1 MSNEFISSNLKLAIQ
16 FGEEIRLK
24 NNLNLIYPSH
34 ILLGIL
40 SNPECNAF
48 KIITNINI
56 DINKLFNEI
65 NDLKIEET
73 ISKNNINYK
82 INDTYTLHKS
92 TFNALLIANLQSKI
106 FFHDKIT
113 RTEHFLLALF
123 MQKQTPLYSILT
135 SNNINRNTIFDM
147 IQQNQTIKNDI
158 FGEEEFDDNIE
169 NNPPT
174 NSNSSSTPAKQVDN
188 SKNSSATPT
197 IYNFSKDLTMAAY
210 NGELD
215 PVVGRENEIN
225 RLIQILSR
233 RKKNN
238 PVLIGEPGVG
248 KSTIVEGLAQLIV
261 DNKVTRLLSG
271 KRIVSLDI
279 TSLVAGTKYRG
290 QFEERLKSIID
301 ELENNPNIILF
312 IDEIHTIVGAGA
324 TTGSLDTANI
334 LKPALSKGRIQC
346 IGATTLNEYR
356 ESIEK
361 DGALERRFQKIIV
374 DPSSAEET
382 LQILNNI
389 KNRYEDHHNVIYT
402 PEAIEYC
409 VSLSQRYI
417 TDRNFPDKAIDVL
430 DEVGSRTHIRN
441 FNTPQYIV
449 DIENRIKESEDI
461 KKDAIIRQDFELAS
475 KMRDLVCT
483 LNQQLASEKEKWVEN
498 ESVNRTQITIDDIR
512 ETISQIT
519 GVPVQRLAENENERL
534 LKMSDEIKKH
544 IIGQDDAIDKITR
557 AIRRSRVGLKE
568 PNRPIGSFIFVGP
581 TGVGKTLLA
590 KKLAENM
597 FGTADALIRIDMS
610 EFMEKFSVSRLVG
623 APPGYVGYEQGG
635 QLTEKV
641 RRKPYSIIL
650 FDEIEK
656 ANSDVF
662 NILLQV
668 LDEGF
673 ITDSI
678 GRKIDFKNTVIIMT
692 SNAGTRQLKD
702 FGKGIGFKT
711 GDTSDN
717 SKYAQSITQKAL
729 EKIFAPEFLNRI
741 DEIIQFNSLQ
751 KEDINKIILLE
762 LNKLHKRCNTIGYT
776 LVISNEAI
784 DYLASK
790 GYNQQY
796 GARPL
801 QRTIQTEVE
810 DLIVEQLLDKK
821 SFSNNTIEIYFDEKS
836 NSLKIK

>member
-1 MSNEFISSNLKLAIQ
+1 MKNEFLSSNLYLAIQ
-16 FGEEIRLK
+16 LGNDIRIKKELSA
-24 NNLNLIYPSH
+24 IYPNH
-34 ILLGIL
+34 ILQGIL
-40 SNPECNAF
+40 SNPKCTAY
-48 KIITNINI
+48 KILTNTGIDIPKIKTELDSLSITEHHTNNNTYNI
-56 DINKLFNEI
+56 DNRFI
-65 NDLKIEET
+65 
-73 ISKNNINYK
+73 
-82 INDTYTLHKS
+82 LHKTS
-92 TFNALLIANLQSKI
+92 FNALLLANLTGKI
-106 FFHDKIT
+106 NFEDNYT
-113 RTEHFLLALF
+113 RTEYFLLALL
-123 MQKQTPLYSILT
+123 MQKQSDIIRIFN
-135 SNNINRNTIFDM
+135 SHQINSHKIIAM
-147 IQQNQTIKNDI
+147 IKENQKIKNDI
-158 FGEEEFDDNIE
+158 YKDEEEFDDNIE
-169 NNPPT
+169 NTPPKFS
-174 NSNSSSTPAKQVDN
+174 NSSQNKSNDNTINSSSTP
-188 SKNSSATPT
+188 T
-197 IYNFSKDLTMAAY
+197 IDNFSRDLTLAAY

-215 PVVGRENEIN
+215 LVVGREREIE
-225 RLIQILSR
+225 RVIQILSR

-261 DNKVTRLLSG
+261 NNKVTRLLCG

-279 TSLVAGTKYRG
+279 ASLVAGTKYRG

-301 ELENNPNIILF
+301 ELEKNPNIILF

-334 LKPALSKGRIQC
+334 LKPALSKGKIQC

-374 DPSSAEET
+374 EPSTAEET
-382 LQILNNI
+382 LQILRNI
-389 KNRYEDHHNVIYT
+389 KNRYEDHHNVKYSD
-402 PEAIEYC
+402 EALEYC

-430 DEVGSRTHIRN
+430 DEVGSRTHIRHY
-441 FNTPQYIV
+441 NTPQEIL
-449 DIENRIKESEDI
+449 DLEKRISSTEDI
-461 KKDAIIRQDFELAS
+461 KKDAIVRQDFELAT
-475 KMRDLVCT
+475 KMRDLAT
-483 LNQQLASEKEKWVEN
+483 NLNQQLIEEKEKWLAI
-498 ESVNRTQITIDDIR
+498 ESEHKIEITVDNIR

-534 LKMSDEIKKH
+534 LRMSDDIKRY
-544 IIGQDDAIDKITR
+544 IIGQDEAIDKITR

-597 FGTADALIRIDMS
+597 FGSADSVIRIDMS

-662 NILLQV
+662 NVLLQV

-673 ITDSI
+673 ITDSL

-702 FGKGIGFKT
+702 FGKGIGFNT
-711 GDTSDN
+711 EENDN
-717 SKYAQSITQKAL
+717 KQYAHTITQKAL

-741 DEIIQFNSLQ
+741 DEIIQFNPL
-751 KEDINKIILLE
+751 KKADINKIILLE
-762 LNKLHKRCNTIGYT
+762 LNKLSNRCKEIGYT
-776 LVISNEAI
+776 ISLTEKAI
-784 DYLASK
+784 DYLADK

-801 QRTIQTEVE
+801 QRTIQNEVE
-810 DLIVEQLLDKK
+810 DLIVEQLLDKR
-821 SFSNNTIEIYFDEKS
+821 SFENNVIEIDFDENNKK
-836 NSLKIK
+836 LIIK

>member
-1 MSNEFISSNLKLAIQ
+1 MKNEFLSSNLYLAIQ
-16 FGEEIRLK
+16 LGNDIRIKKELSA
-24 NNLNLIYPSH
+24 IYPNH
-34 ILLGIL
+34 ILQGIL
-40 SNPECNAF
+40 SNPKCTAY
-48 KIITNINI
+48 KILTNTGIDIPKIKTELDSLSITEHHTNNNTYNI
-56 DINKLFNEI
+56 DNRFI
-65 NDLKIEET
+65 
-73 ISKNNINYK
+73 
-82 INDTYTLHKS
+82 LHKTS
-92 TFNALLIANLQSKI
+92 FNALLLANLTGKI
-106 FFHDKIT
+106 NFEDNYT
-113 RTEHFLLALF
+113 RTEYFLLALL
-123 MQKQTPLYSILT
+123 MQKQSDIIRIFN
-135 SNNINRNTIFDM
+135 SHQINSHKIIAM
-147 IQQNQTIKNDI
+147 IKENQKIKNDI
-158 FGEEEFDDNIE
+158 YKDEEEFDDNIE
-169 NNPPT
+169 NTPPKFS
-174 NSNSSSTPAKQVDN
+174 NSSQNKSNDNTINSSSTP
-188 SKNSSATPT
+188 T
-197 IYNFSKDLTMAAY
+197 IDNFSRDLTLAAY

-215 PVVGRENEIN
+215 LVVGREREIE
-225 RLIQILSR
+225 RVIQILSR

-261 DNKVTRLLSG
+261 NNKVTRLLCG

-279 TSLVAGTKYRG
+279 ASLVAGTKYRG

-301 ELENNPNIILF
+301 ELEKNPNIILF

-334 LKPALSKGRIQC
+334 LKPALSKGKIQC

-374 DPSSAEET
+374 EPSTAEET
-382 LQILNNI
+382 LQILRNI
-389 KNRYEDHHNVIYT
+389 KNRYEDHHNVKYSD
-402 PEAIEYC
+402 EALEYC

-430 DEVGSRTHIRN
+430 DEVGSRTHIRHY
-441 FNTPQYIV
+441 NTPQEIL
-449 DIENRIKESEDI
+449 DLEKRISSTEDI
-461 KKDAIIRQDFELAS
+461 KKDAIVRQDFELAT
-475 KMRDLVCT
+475 KMRDLAT
-483 LNQQLASEKEKWVEN
+483 NLNQQLIEEKEKWLAI
-498 ESVNRTQITIDDIR
+498 ESEHKIEITVDNIR

-534 LKMSDEIKKH
+534 LRMSDDIKRY
-544 IIGQDDAIDKITR
+544 IIGQDEAIDKITR

-597 FGTADALIRIDMS
+597 FGSADSLIRIDMS

-662 NILLQV
+662 NVLLQV

-673 ITDSI
+673 ITDSL

-702 FGKGIGFKT
+702 FGKGIGFNT
-711 GDTSDN
+711 EENDN
-717 SKYAQSITQKAL
+717 KQYAHTITQKAL

-741 DEIIQFNSLQ
+741 DEIIQFNPL
-751 KEDINKIILLE
+751 KKTDINKIILLE
-762 LNKLHKRCNTIGYT
+762 LNKLSNRCKEIGYT
-776 LVISNEAI
+776 ISLTEKAI
-784 DYLASK
+784 DYLADK

-801 QRTIQTEVE
+801 QRTIQNEVE
-810 DLIVEQLLDKK
+810 DLIVEQLLDKR
-821 SFSNNTIEIYFDEKS
+821 SFENNVIEIDFDENNK
-836 NSLKIK
+836 NLIIK

>member
-1 MSNEFISSNLKLAIQ
+1 MKNEFLSSNLYLAIQ
-16 FGEEIRLK
+16 LGNDIRIKKELSA
-24 NNLNLIYPSH
+24 IYPNH
-34 ILLGIL
+34 ILQGIL
-40 SNPECNAF
+40 SNPKCTAY
-48 KIITNINI
+48 KILTNTGIDIPKIKTELDSLSITEHHTNNNTYNI
-56 DINKLFNEI
+56 DNRFI
-65 NDLKIEET
+65 
-73 ISKNNINYK
+73 
-82 INDTYTLHKS
+82 LHKTS
-92 TFNALLIANLQSKI
+92 FNALLLANLTGKI
-106 FFHDKIT
+106 NFEDNYT
-113 RTEHFLLALF
+113 RTEYFLLALL
-123 MQKQTPLYSILT
+123 MQKQSDIIRIFN
-135 SNNINRNTIFDM
+135 SHQINSHKIIAM
-147 IQQNQTIKNDI
+147 IKENQKIKNDI
-158 FGEEEFDDNIE
+158 YKDEEEFDDNIE
-169 NNPPT
+169 NTPPKFS
-174 NSNSSSTPAKQVDN
+174 NSSQNKSNDNTINSSSTP
-188 SKNSSATPT
+188 T
-197 IYNFSKDLTMAAY
+197 IDNFSRDLTLAAY

-215 PVVGRENEIN
+215 LVVGREREIE
-225 RLIQILSR
+225 RVIQILSR

-261 DNKVTRLLSG
+261 NNKVTRLLCG

-279 TSLVAGTKYRG
+279 ASLVAGTKYRG

-301 ELENNPNIILF
+301 ELEKNPNIILF

-334 LKPALSKGRIQC
+334 LKPALSKGKIQC

-374 DPSSAEET
+374 EPSTAEET
-382 LQILNNI
+382 LQILRNI
-389 KNRYEDHHNVIYT
+389 KNRYEDHHNVKYSD
-402 PEAIEYC
+402 EALEYC

-430 DEVGSRTHIRN
+430 DEVGSRTHIRHY
-441 FNTPQYIV
+441 NTPQEIL
-449 DIENRIKESEDI
+449 DLEKRISTTEDI
-461 KKDAIIRQDFELAS
+461 KKDAIVRQDFELAT
-475 KMRDLVCT
+475 KMRDLAT
-483 LNQQLASEKEKWVEN
+483 NLNQQLIEEKEKWLAIESEHKVE
-498 ESVNRTQITIDDIR
+498 ITVDNIR

-534 LKMSDEIKKH
+534 LRMSDDIKRY
-544 IIGQDDAIDKITR
+544 IIGQDEAIDKITR

-597 FGTADALIRIDMS
+597 FGSADSLIRIDMS

-662 NILLQV
+662 NVLLQV

-673 ITDSI
+673 ITDSL

-702 FGKGIGFKT
+702 FGKGIGFNT
-711 GDTSDN
+711 EENDN
-717 SKYAQSITQKAL
+717 KQYAHTITQKAL

-741 DEIIQFNSLQ
+741 DEIIQFNPL
-751 KEDINKIILLE
+751 KKADINKIILLE
-762 LNKLHKRCNTIGYT
+762 LNKLSNRCKEIGYT
-776 LVISNEAI
+776 ISLTEKAI
-784 DYLASK
+784 DYLADK

-801 QRTIQTEVE
+801 QRTIQNEVE
-810 DLIVEQLLDKK
+810 DLIVEQLLDKR
-821 SFSNNTIEIYFDEKS
+821 SFENNVIEIDFDENNKK
-836 NSLKIK
+836 LIIK

>member
-1 MSNEFISSNLKLAIQ
+1 MKNEFLSSNLYLAIQ
-16 FGEEIRLK
+16 LGNDIRIKKELSA
-24 NNLNLIYPSH
+24 IYPNH
-34 ILLGIL
+34 ILQGIL
-40 SNPECNAF
+40 SNPKCTAY
-48 KIITNINI
+48 KILTDTGIDIPKIKTELDSLSITEHHTNNNTYNI
-56 DINKLFNEI
+56 DNRFI
-65 NDLKIEET
+65 
-73 ISKNNINYK
+73 
-82 INDTYTLHKS
+82 LHKTS
-92 TFNALLIANLQSKI
+92 FNALLLANLTGKI
-106 FFHDKIT
+106 NFEDNYT
-113 RTEHFLLALF
+113 RTEYFLLALL
-123 MQKQTPLYSILT
+123 MQKQSDIIRIFN
-135 SNNINRNTIFDM
+135 SHQINSHKIIAM
-147 IQQNQTIKNDI
+147 IKENQKIKNDI
-158 FGEEEFDDNIE
+158 YKDEEEFDDNIE
-169 NNPPT
+169 NTPPKFS
-174 NSNSSSTPAKQVDN
+174 NSSQNKSNDNTINSSSTP
-188 SKNSSATPT
+188 T
-197 IYNFSKDLTMAAY
+197 IDNFSRDLTLAAY

-215 PVVGRENEIN
+215 LVVGREREIE
-225 RLIQILSR
+225 RVIQILSR

-261 DNKVTRLLSG
+261 NNKVTRLLCG

-279 TSLVAGTKYRG
+279 ASLVAGTKYRG

-301 ELENNPNIILF
+301 ELEKNPNIILF

-334 LKPALSKGRIQC
+334 LKPALSKGKIQC

-374 DPSSAEET
+374 EPSTAEET
-382 LQILNNI
+382 LQILRNI
-389 KNRYEDHHNVIYT
+389 KNRYEDHHNVKYSD
-402 PEAIEYC
+402 EALEYC

-430 DEVGSRTHIRN
+430 DEVGSRTHIRHY
-441 FNTPQYIV
+441 NTPQEIL
-449 DIENRIKESEDI
+449 DLEKRISTTEDI
-461 KKDAIIRQDFELAS
+461 KKDAIVRQDFELAT
-475 KMRDLVCT
+475 KMRDLAT
-483 LNQQLASEKEKWVEN
+483 NLNQQLIEEKEKWLAI
-498 ESVNRTQITIDDIR
+498 ESEHKIEITVDNIR

-534 LKMSDEIKKH
+534 LRMSDDIKRY
-544 IIGQDDAIDKITR
+544 IIGQDEAIDKITR
-557 AIRRSRVGLKE
+557 AIRRSRVGLKD

-597 FGTADALIRIDMS
+597 FGSADSLIRIDMS

-662 NILLQV
+662 NVLLQV

-673 ITDSI
+673 ITDSL

-702 FGKGIGFKT
+702 FGKGIGFNT
-711 GDTSDN
+711 EENDN
-717 SKYAQSITQKAL
+717 KQYAHTITQKAL

-741 DEIIQFNSLQ
+741 DEIIQFNPL
-751 KEDINKIILLE
+751 KKADINKIILLE
-762 LNKLHKRCNTIGYT
+762 LNKLSNRCKEIGYT
-776 LVISNEAI
+776 ISLTEKAI
-784 DYLASK
+784 DYLADK

-801 QRTIQTEVE
+801 QRTIQNEVE
-810 DLIVEQLLDKK
+810 DLIVEQLLDKR
-821 SFSNNTIEIYFDEKS
+821 SFENNVIEIDFDENNKK
-836 NSLKIK
+836 LIIK

>member
-1 MSNEFISSNLKLAIQ
+1 MKNEFLSSNLYLAIQ
-16 FGEEIRLK
+16 LGNDIRIKKELSA
-24 NNLNLIYPSH
+24 IYPNH
-34 ILLGIL
+34 ILQGIL
-40 SNPECNAF
+40 SNPKCTAYKILTNTGIDIP
-48 KIITNINI
+48 KIITEIDSLSITEHHTNNNTYNI
-56 DINKLFNEI
+56 DNRFI
-65 NDLKIEET
+65 
-73 ISKNNINYK
+73 
-82 INDTYTLHKS
+82 LHKTS
-92 TFNALLIANLQSKI
+92 FNALLLANLTGKI
-106 FFHDKIT
+106 NFEDNYT
-113 RTEHFLLALF
+113 RTEYFLLALL
-123 MQKQTPLYSILT
+123 MQKQSDIIRIFN
-135 SNNINRNTIFDM
+135 SHQINSHKIIAM
-147 IQQNQTIKNDI
+147 IKENQKIKNDI
-158 FGEEEFDDNIE
+158 YKDEEEFDDNIE
-169 NNPPT
+169 NTPPKFS
-174 NSNSSSTPAKQVDN
+174 NSSQNKSNDNTINSSSTP
-188 SKNSSATPT
+188 T
-197 IYNFSKDLTMAAY
+197 IDNFSRDLTLAAY

-215 PVVGRENEIN
+215 LVVGREREIE
-225 RLIQILSR
+225 RVIQILSR

-261 DNKVTRLLSG
+261 NNKVTRLLCG

-279 TSLVAGTKYRG
+279 ASLVAGTKYRG

-301 ELENNPNIILF
+301 ELEKNPNIILF

-334 LKPALSKGRIQC
+334 LKPALSKGKIQC

-374 DPSSAEET
+374 EPSTAEET
-382 LQILNNI
+382 LQILRNI
-389 KNRYEDHHNVIYT
+389 KNRYEDHHNVKYSD
-402 PEAIEYC
+402 EALEYC

-430 DEVGSRTHIRN
+430 DEVGSRTHIRHY
-441 FNTPQYIV
+441 NTPQEIL
-449 DIENRIKESEDI
+449 DLEKRISSTEDI
-461 KKDAIIRQDFELAS
+461 KKDAIVRQDFELAT
-475 KMRDLVCT
+475 KMRDLAT
-483 LNQQLASEKEKWVEN
+483 NLNQQLIEEKEKWLAI
-498 ESVNRTQITIDDIR
+498 ESEHKIEITVDNIR

-534 LKMSDEIKKH
+534 LRMSDDIKRY
-544 IIGQDDAIDKITR
+544 IIGQDEAIDKITR

-597 FGTADALIRIDMS
+597 FGSADSVIRIDMS

-662 NILLQV
+662 NVLLQV

-673 ITDSI
+673 ITDSL

-702 FGKGIGFKT
+702 FGKGIGFNT
-711 GDTSDN
+711 EENDN
-717 SKYAQSITQKAL
+717 KQYAHTITQKAL

-741 DEIIQFNSLQ
+741 DEIIQFNPL
-751 KEDINKIILLE
+751 KKADINKIILLE
-762 LNKLHKRCNTIGYT
+762 LNKLSNRCKEIGYT
-776 LVISNEAI
+776 ISLTEKAI
-784 DYLASK
+784 DYLADK

-801 QRTIQTEVE
+801 QRTIQNEVE
-810 DLIVEQLLDKK
+810 DLIVEQLLDKR
-821 SFSNNTIEIYFDEKS
+821 SFENNVIEIDFDENNKK
-836 NSLKIK
+836 LIIK

>member
-1 MSNEFISSNLKLAIQ
+1 MKNEFLSSNLYLAIQ
-16 FGEEIRLK
+16 LGNDIRIKKELSA
-24 NNLNLIYPSH
+24 IYPNH
-34 ILLGIL
+34 ILQGIL
-40 SNPECNAF
+40 SNPKCTAYKILTNTGIDIP
-48 KIITNINI
+48 KIITEIDSLSITEHHTNNNTYNI
-56 DINKLFNEI
+56 DNRFI
-65 NDLKIEET
+65 
-73 ISKNNINYK
+73 
-82 INDTYTLHKS
+82 LHKTS
-92 TFNALLIANLQSKI
+92 FNALLLANLTGKI
-106 FFHDKIT
+106 NFEDNYT
-113 RTEHFLLALF
+113 RTEYFLLALL
-123 MQKQTPLYSILT
+123 MQKQSDIIRIFN
-135 SNNINRNTIFDM
+135 SHQINSHKIIAM
-147 IQQNQTIKNDI
+147 IKENQKIKNDI
-158 FGEEEFDDNIE
+158 YKDEEEFDDNIE
-169 NNPPT
+169 NTPPKFS
-174 NSNSSSTPAKQVDN
+174 NSSQNKNNDNTINSSSTP
-188 SKNSSATPT
+188 T
-197 IYNFSKDLTMAAY
+197 IDNFSRDLTLAAY

-215 PVVGRENEIN
+215 LVVGREREIE
-225 RLIQILSR
+225 RVIQILSR

-261 DNKVTRLLSG
+261 NNKVTRLLCG

-279 TSLVAGTKYRG
+279 ASLVAGTKYRG

-301 ELENNPNIILF
+301 ELEKNPNIILF

-334 LKPALSKGRIQC
+334 LKPALSKGKIQC

-374 DPSSAEET
+374 EPSTAEET
-382 LQILNNI
+382 LQILRNI
-389 KNRYEDHHNVIYT
+389 KNRYEDHHNVKYSD
-402 PEAIEYC
+402 EALEYC

-430 DEVGSRTHIRN
+430 DEVGSRTHIRHY
-441 FNTPQYIV
+441 NTPQEIL
-449 DIENRIKESEDI
+449 DLEKRISTTEDI
-461 KKDAIIRQDFELAS
+461 KKDAIVRQDFELAT
-475 KMRDLVCT
+475 KMRDLAT
-483 LNQQLASEKEKWVEN
+483 NLNQQLIEEKEKWLAI
-498 ESVNRTQITIDDIR
+498 ESEHKIEITVDNIR

-534 LKMSDEIKKH
+534 LRMSDDIKKY
-544 IIGQDDAIDKITR
+544 IIGQDEAIDKITR

-597 FGTADALIRIDMS
+597 FGSADSLIRIDMS

-662 NILLQV
+662 NVLLQV

-673 ITDSI
+673 ITDSL

-702 FGKGIGFKT
+702 FGKGIGFNT
-711 GDTSDN
+711 EENDN
-717 SKYAQSITQKAL
+717 KQYAHTITQKAL

-741 DEIIQFNSLQ
+741 DEIIQFNPL
-751 KEDINKIILLE
+751 KKADINKIILLE
-762 LNKLHKRCNTIGYT
+762 LNKLSNRCKEIGYT
-776 LVISNEAI
+776 ISLTEKAI
-784 DYLASK
+784 DYLADK

-801 QRTIQTEVE
+801 QRTIQNEVE
-810 DLIVEQLLDKK
+810 DLIVEQLLDKR
-821 SFSNNTIEIYFDEKS
+821 SFENNVIEIDFDENNK
-836 NSLKIK
+836 NLIIK

>member
-1 MSNEFISSNLKLAIQ
+1 MK
-16 FGEEIRLK
+16 
-24 NNLNLIYPSH
+24 Y
-34 ILLGIL
+34 
-40 SNPECNAF
+40 
-48 KIITNINI
+48 ITG
-56 DINKLFNEI
+56 
-65 NDLKIEET
+65 
-73 ISKNNINYK
+73 K
-82 INDTYTLHKS
+82 INFEDNY
-92 TFNALLIANLQSKI
+92 
-106 FFHDKIT
+106 T
-113 RTEHFLLALF
+113 RTEYFLLALL
-123 MQKQTPLYSILT
+123 MQKQSDIIRIFN
-135 SNNINRNTIFDM
+135 SHQINSHKIIAM
-147 IQQNQTIKNDI
+147 IKENQKIKNDI
-158 FGEEEFDDNIE
+158 YKDEEEFDDNIE
-169 NNPPT
+169 NTPPKFS
-174 NSNSSSTPAKQVDN
+174 NSSQNKSNDNTINSSSTP
-188 SKNSSATPT
+188 T
-197 IYNFSKDLTMAAY
+197 IDNFSRDLTLAAY

-215 PVVGRENEIN
+215 LVVGREREIE
-225 RLIQILSR
+225 RVIQILSR

-261 DNKVTRLLSG
+261 NNKVTRLLCG

-279 TSLVAGTKYRG
+279 ASLVAGTKYRG

-301 ELENNPNIILF
+301 ELEKNPNIILF

-334 LKPALSKGRIQC
+334 LKPALSKGKIQC

-374 DPSSAEET
+374 EPSTAEET
-382 LQILNNI
+382 LQILRNI
-389 KNRYEDHHNVIYT
+389 KNRYEDHHNVKYSD
-402 PEAIEYC
+402 EALEYC

-430 DEVGSRTHIRN
+430 DEVGSRTHIRHY
-441 FNTPQYIV
+441 NTPQEIL
-449 DIENRIKESEDI
+449 DLEKRISSTEDI
-461 KKDAIIRQDFELAS
+461 KKDAIVRQDFELAT
-475 KMRDLVCT
+475 KMRDLAT
-483 LNQQLASEKEKWVEN
+483 NLNQQLIEEKEKWLAI
-498 ESVNRTQITIDDIR
+498 ESEHKIEITVDNIR

-534 LKMSDEIKKH
+534 LRMSDDIKRY
-544 IIGQDDAIDKITR
+544 IIGQDEAIDKITR

-597 FGTADALIRIDMS
+597 FGSADSLIRIDMS

-662 NILLQV
+662 NVLLQV

-673 ITDSI
+673 ITDSL

-702 FGKGIGFKT
+702 FGKGIGFNT
-711 GDTSDN
+711 EENDN
-717 SKYAQSITQKAL
+717 KQYAHTITQKAL

-741 DEIIQFNSLQ
+741 DEIIQFNPL
-751 KEDINKIILLE
+751 KKADINKIILLE
-762 LNKLHKRCNTIGYT
+762 LNKLSNRCKEIGYT
-776 LVISNEAI
+776 ISLTEKAI
-784 DYLASK
+784 DYLADK

-801 QRTIQTEVE
+801 QRTIQNEVE
-810 DLIVEQLLDKK
+810 DLIVEQLLDKR
-821 SFSNNTIEIYFDEKS
+821 SFENNVIEIDFDENNK
-836 NSLKIK
+836 NLIIK

>member
-1 MSNEFISSNLKLAIQ
+1 MKNEFLSSNLYLAIQ
-16 FGEEIRLK
+16 LGNDIRIKKELSA
-24 NNLNLIYPSH
+24 IYPNH
-34 ILLGIL
+34 ILQGIL
-40 SNPECNAF
+40 SNPKCTAY
-48 KIITNINI
+48 KILTNTGIDIPKIKTELDSLSITEHHTNNNTYNI
-56 DINKLFNEI
+56 DNRFI
-65 NDLKIEET
+65 
-73 ISKNNINYK
+73 
-82 INDTYTLHKS
+82 LHKTS
-92 TFNALLIANLQSKI
+92 FNALLLANLTGKI
-106 FFHDKIT
+106 NFEDNYT
-113 RTEHFLLALF
+113 RTEYFLLALL
-123 MQKQTPLYSILT
+123 MQKQSDIIRIFN
-135 SNNINRNTIFDM
+135 SHQINSHKIIAM
-147 IQQNQTIKNDI
+147 IKENQKIKNDI
-158 FGEEEFDDNIE
+158 YKDEEEFDDNIE
-169 NNPPT
+169 NTPPKFS
-174 NSNSSSTPAKQVDN
+174 NSSQNKSNDNTINSSSTP
-188 SKNSSATPT
+188 T
-197 IYNFSKDLTMAAY
+197 IDNFSRDLTLAAY

-215 PVVGRENEIN
+215 LVVGREREIE
-225 RLIQILSR
+225 RVIQILSR

-261 DNKVTRLLSG
+261 NNKVTRLLCG

-279 TSLVAGTKYRG
+279 ASLVAGTKYRG

-301 ELENNPNIILF
+301 ELEKNPNIILF

-334 LKPALSKGRIQC
+334 LKPALSKGKIQC

-374 DPSSAEET
+374 EPSTAEET
-382 LQILNNI
+382 LQILRNI
-389 KNRYEDHHNVIYT
+389 KNRYEDHHNVKYSD
-402 PEAIEYC
+402 EALEYC

-430 DEVGSRTHIRN
+430 DEVGSRTHIRHY
-441 FNTPQYIV
+441 NTPQEIL
-449 DIENRIKESEDI
+449 DLEKRISSTEDI
-461 KKDAIIRQDFELAS
+461 KKDAIVRQDFELAT
-475 KMRDLVCT
+475 KMRDLAT
-483 LNQQLASEKEKWVEN
+483 NLNQQLIEEKEKWLAI
-498 ESVNRTQITIDDIR
+498 ESEHKIEITVDNIR

-534 LKMSDEIKKH
+534 LRMSDDIKRY
-544 IIGQDDAIDKITR
+544 IIGQDEAIDKITR

-597 FGTADALIRIDMS
+597 FGSADSLIRIDMS

-662 NILLQV
+662 NVLLQV

-673 ITDSI
+673 ITDSL

-702 FGKGIGFKT
+702 FGKGIGFNT
-711 GDTSDN
+711 EENDN
-717 SKYAQSITQKAL
+717 KQYAHTITQKAL

-741 DEIIQFNSLQ
+741 DEIIQFNPL
-751 KEDINKIILLE
+751 KKADINKIILLE
-762 LNKLHKRCNTIGYT
+762 LNKLSNRCKEIGYT
-776 LVISNEAI
+776 ISLTEKAI
-784 DYLASK
+784 DYLADK

-801 QRTIQTEVE
+801 QRTIQNEVE
-810 DLIVEQLLDKK
+810 DLIVEQLLDKR
-821 SFSNNTIEIYFDEKS
+821 SFENNVIEIDFDENNK
-836 NSLKIK
+836 NLIIK

>member
-1 MSNEFISSNLKLAIQ
+1 MKNEFLSSNLYLAIQ
-16 FGEEIRLK
+16 LGNDIRIKKELSA
-24 NNLNLIYPSH
+24 IYPNH
-34 ILLGIL
+34 ILQGIL
-40 SNPECNAF
+40 SNPKCTAYKILTNTGIDIP
-48 KIITNINI
+48 KIITEIDSLSITEHHTKNNTYNI
-56 DINKLFNEI
+56 DNRFI
-65 NDLKIEET
+65 
-73 ISKNNINYK
+73 
-82 INDTYTLHKS
+82 LHKTS
-92 TFNALLIANLQSKI
+92 FNALLLANLTGKI
-106 FFHDKIT
+106 NFEDNYT
-113 RTEHFLLALF
+113 RTEYFLLALL
-123 MQKQTPLYSILT
+123 MQKQSDIIRIFN
-135 SNNINRNTIFDM
+135 SHQINSHKIIAM
-147 IQQNQTIKNDI
+147 IKENQKIKNDI
-158 FGEEEFDDNIE
+158 YKDEEEFDDNIE
-169 NNPPT
+169 NTPPKFS
-174 NSNSSSTPAKQVDN
+174 NSSQNKSNDNTINSSSTP
-188 SKNSSATPT
+188 T
-197 IYNFSKDLTMAAY
+197 IDNFSRDLTLAAY

-215 PVVGRENEIN
+215 LVVGREREIE
-225 RLIQILSR
+225 RVIQILSR

-261 DNKVTRLLSG
+261 NNKVTRLLCG

-279 TSLVAGTKYRG
+279 ASLVAGTKYRG

-301 ELENNPNIILF
+301 ELEKNSNIILF

-334 LKPALSKGRIQC
+334 LKPALSKGKIQC

-374 DPSSAEET
+374 EPSTAEET
-382 LQILNNI
+382 LQILRNI
-389 KNRYEDHHNVIYT
+389 KNRYEDHHNVKYSD
-402 PEAIEYC
+402 EALEYC

-430 DEVGSRTHIRN
+430 DEVGSRTHIRHY
-441 FNTPQYIV
+441 NTPQEIL
-449 DIENRIKESEDI
+449 DLEKRISTTEDI
-461 KKDAIIRQDFELAS
+461 KKDAIVRQDFELAT
-475 KMRDLVCT
+475 KMRDLAT
-483 LNQQLASEKEKWVEN
+483 NLNQQLIEEKEKWLAI
-498 ESVNRTQITIDDIR
+498 ESEHKIEITVDNIR

-534 LKMSDEIKKH
+534 LRMSDDIKRY
-544 IIGQDDAIDKITR
+544 IIGQDEAIDKITR

-597 FGTADALIRIDMS
+597 FGSADSLIRIDMS

-662 NILLQV
+662 NVLLQV

-673 ITDSI
+673 ITDSL

-702 FGKGIGFKT
+702 FGKGIGFNT
-711 GDTSDN
+711 EENDN
-717 SKYAQSITQKAL
+717 KQYAHTITQKAL

-741 DEIIQFNSLQ
+741 DEIIQFNPL
-751 KEDINKIILLE
+751 KKADINKIILLE
-762 LNKLHKRCNTIGYT
+762 LNKLSNRCKEIGYT
-776 LVISNEAI
+776 ISLTEKAI
-784 DYLASK
+784 DYLADK

-801 QRTIQTEVE
+801 QRTIQNEVE
-810 DLIVEQLLDKK
+810 DLIVEQLLDKR
-821 SFSNNTIEIYFDEKS
+821 SFENNVIEIDFDENNK
-836 NSLKIK
+836 NLIIK

>member
-1 MSNEFISSNLKLAIQ
+1 MKNEFLSSNLYLAIQ
-16 FGEEIRLK
+16 LGNDIRIKKELSA
-24 NNLNLIYPSH
+24 IYPNH
-34 ILLGIL
+34 ILQGIL
-40 SNPECNAF
+40 SNPKCTAY
-48 KIITNINI
+48 KILTNTEIDIPKIKTELDSLSITEHHTNNNTYNI
-56 DINKLFNEI
+56 DNRFI
-65 NDLKIEET
+65 
-73 ISKNNINYK
+73 
-82 INDTYTLHKS
+82 LHKTS
-92 TFNALLIANLQSKI
+92 FNALLLANLTGKI
-106 FFHDKIT
+106 NFEDNYT
-113 RTEHFLLALF
+113 RTEYFLLALL
-123 MQKQTPLYSILT
+123 MQKQSDIIRIFN
-135 SNNINRNTIFDM
+135 SHQINSHKIIAM
-147 IQQNQTIKNDI
+147 IKENQKIKNDI
-158 FGEEEFDDNIE
+158 YKDEEEFDDNIE
-169 NNPPT
+169 NTPPKFS
-174 NSNSSSTPAKQVDN
+174 NSSQNKNNDNTINSSSTP
-188 SKNSSATPT
+188 T
-197 IYNFSKDLTMAAY
+197 IDNFSRDLTLAAY

-215 PVVGRENEIN
+215 LVVGRKREIE
-225 RLIQILSR
+225 RVIQILSR

-261 DNKVTRLLSG
+261 NNKVTRLLCG

-279 TSLVAGTKYRG
+279 ASLVAGTKYRG

-301 ELENNPNIILF
+301 ELEKNPNIILF

-334 LKPALSKGRIQC
+334 LKPALSKGKIQC

-374 DPSSAEET
+374 EPSTAEET
-382 LQILNNI
+382 LQILRNI
-389 KNRYEDHHNVIYT
+389 KNRYEDHHNVKYSD
-402 PEAIEYC
+402 EALEYC

-430 DEVGSRTHIRN
+430 DEVGSRTHIRHY
-441 FNTPQYIV
+441 NTPQEIL
-449 DIENRIKESEDI
+449 DLEKRISTTEDI
-461 KKDAIIRQDFELAS
+461 KKDAIVRQDFELAT
-475 KMRDLVCT
+475 KMRDLAT
-483 LNQQLASEKEKWVEN
+483 NLNQQLIEEKEKWLAI
-498 ESVNRTQITIDDIR
+498 ESEHKIEITVDNIR

-534 LKMSDEIKKH
+534 LRMSDDIKRY
-544 IIGQDDAIDKITR
+544 IIGQDEAIDKITR

-597 FGTADALIRIDMS
+597 FGSADSLIRIDMS

-662 NILLQV
+662 NVLLQV

-673 ITDSI
+673 ITDSL

-702 FGKGIGFKT
+702 FGKGIGFNT
-711 GDTSDN
+711 EENDN
-717 SKYAQSITQKAL
+717 KQYAHTITQKAL

-741 DEIIQFNSLQ
+741 DEIIQFNPL
-751 KEDINKIILLE
+751 KKADINKIILLE
-762 LNKLHKRCNTIGYT
+762 LNKLSNRCKEIGYT
-776 LVISNEAI
+776 ISLTEKAI
-784 DYLASK
+784 DYLADK

-801 QRTIQTEVE
+801 QRTIQNEVE
-810 DLIVEQLLDKK
+810 DLIVEQLLDKR
-821 SFSNNTIEIYFDEKS
+821 SFENNVIEIDFDENNK
-836 NSLKIK
+836 NLIIK

>member
-1 MSNEFISSNLKLAIQ
+1 MKNEFLSSNLYLAIQ
-16 FGEEIRLK
+16 LGNDIRIKKELSA
-24 NNLNLIYPSH
+24 IYPNH
-34 ILLGIL
+34 ILQGIL
-40 SNPECNAF
+40 SNPKCTAY
-48 KIITNINI
+48 KILTNTGIDIPKIKTELDSLSITEHHTNNNTYNI
-56 DINKLFNEI
+56 DNRFI
-65 NDLKIEET
+65 
-73 ISKNNINYK
+73 
-82 INDTYTLHKS
+82 LHKTS
-92 TFNALLIANLQSKI
+92 FNALLLANLTGKI
-106 FFHDKIT
+106 NFEDNYT
-113 RTEHFLLALF
+113 RTEYFLLALL
-123 MQKQTPLYSILT
+123 MQKQSDIIRIFN
-135 SNNINRNTIFDM
+135 SHQINSHKIIAM
-147 IQQNQTIKNDI
+147 IKENQKIKNDI
-158 FGEEEFDDNIE
+158 YKDEEEFDDNIE
-169 NNPPT
+169 NTPPKFS
-174 NSNSSSTPAKQVDN
+174 NSSQNKSNDNTINSSSTP
-188 SKNSSATPT
+188 T
-197 IYNFSKDLTMAAY
+197 IDNFSRDLTLAAY

-215 PVVGRENEIN
+215 LVVGREREIE
-225 RLIQILSR
+225 RVIQILSR

-261 DNKVTRLLSG
+261 NNKVTRLLCG

-279 TSLVAGTKYRG
+279 ASLVAGTKYRG

-301 ELENNPNIILF
+301 ELEKNPNIILF

-334 LKPALSKGRIQC
+334 LKPALSKGKIQC

-374 DPSSAEET
+374 EPSTAEET
-382 LQILNNI
+382 LQILRNI
-389 KNRYEDHHNVIYT
+389 KNRYEDHHNVKYSD
-402 PEAIEYC
+402 EALEYC

-430 DEVGSRTHIRN
+430 DEVGSRTHIRHY
-441 FNTPQYIV
+441 NTPQEIL
-449 DIENRIKESEDI
+449 DLEKRISTTEDI
-461 KKDAIIRQDFELAS
+461 KKDAIVRQDFELAT
-475 KMRDLVCT
+475 KMRDLAT
-483 LNQQLASEKEKWVEN
+483 NLNQQLIEEKEKWLAI
-498 ESVNRTQITIDDIR
+498 ESEHKIEITVDNIR

-534 LKMSDEIKKH
+534 LRMSDDIKRY
-544 IIGQDDAIDKITR
+544 IIGQDEAIDKITR

-597 FGTADALIRIDMS
+597 FGSADSLIRIDMS

-662 NILLQV
+662 NVLLQV

-673 ITDSI
+673 ITDSL

-702 FGKGIGFKT
+702 FGKGIGFNT
-711 GDTSDN
+711 EENDN
-717 SKYAQSITQKAL
+717 KQYAHTITQKAL

-741 DEIIQFNSLQ
+741 DEIIQFNPL
-751 KEDINKIILLE
+751 KKTDINKIILLE
-762 LNKLHKRCNTIGYT
+762 LNKLSNRCKEIGYT
-776 LVISNEAI
+776 ISLTEKAI
-784 DYLASK
+784 DYLADK

-801 QRTIQTEVE
+801 QRTIQNEVE
-810 DLIVEQLLDKK
+810 DLIVEQLLDKR
-821 SFSNNTIEIYFDEKS
+821 SFENNVIEIDFDENNK
-836 NSLKIK
+836 NLIIK

>member
-1 MSNEFISSNLKLAIQ
+1 MKNEFLSSNLYLAIQ
-16 FGEEIRLK
+16 LGNDIRIKKELSA
-24 NNLNLIYPSH
+24 IYPNH
-34 ILLGIL
+34 ILQGIL
-40 SNPECNAF
+40 SNPKCTAY
-48 KIITNINI
+48 KILTNTGIDIPKIKTELDSLSITEHHTNNNTYNI
-56 DINKLFNEI
+56 DNRFI
-65 NDLKIEET
+65 
-73 ISKNNINYK
+73 
-82 INDTYTLHKS
+82 LHKTS
-92 TFNALLIANLQSKI
+92 FNALLLANLTGKI
-106 FFHDKIT
+106 NFEDNYT
-113 RTEHFLLALF
+113 RTEYFLLALL
-123 MQKQTPLYSILT
+123 MQKQSDIIRIFN
-135 SNNINRNTIFDM
+135 SHQINSHKIIAM
-147 IQQNQTIKNDI
+147 IKENQKIKNDI
-158 FGEEEFDDNIE
+158 YKDEEEFDDNIE
-169 NNPPT
+169 NTPPKFS
-174 NSNSSSTPAKQVDN
+174 NSSQNKSNDNTINSSSTP
-188 SKNSSATPT
+188 T
-197 IYNFSKDLTMAAY
+197 IDNFSRDLTLAAY

-215 PVVGRENEIN
+215 LVVGREREIE
-225 RLIQILSR
+225 RVIQILSR

-261 DNKVTRLLSG
+261 NNKVTRLLCG

-279 TSLVAGTKYRG
+279 ASLVAGTKYRG

-301 ELENNPNIILF
+301 ELEKNPNIILF

-334 LKPALSKGRIQC
+334 LKPALSKGKIQC

-374 DPSSAEET
+374 EPSTAEET
-382 LQILNNI
+382 LQILRNI
-389 KNRYEDHHNVIYT
+389 KNRYEDHHNVKYSD
-402 PEAIEYC
+402 EALEYC

-430 DEVGSRTHIRN
+430 DEVGSRTHIRHY
-441 FNTPQYIV
+441 NTPQEIL
-449 DIENRIKESEDI
+449 DLEKRISTTEDI
-461 KKDAIIRQDFELAS
+461 KKDAIVRQDFELAT
-475 KMRDLVCT
+475 KMRDLAT
-483 LNQQLASEKEKWVEN
+483 NLNQQLIEEKEKWLAI
-498 ESVNRTQITIDDIR
+498 ESEHKIEITVDNIR

-534 LKMSDEIKKH
+534 LRMSDDIKRY
-544 IIGQDDAIDKITR
+544 IIGQDEAIDKITR

-597 FGTADALIRIDMS
+597 FGSADSLIRIDMS

-662 NILLQV
+662 NVLLQV

-673 ITDSI
+673 ITDSL

-702 FGKGIGFKT
+702 FGKGIGFNT
-711 GDTSDN
+711 EENDN
-717 SKYAQSITQKAL
+717 KQYAHTITQKAL

-741 DEIIQFNSLQ
+741 DEIIQFNPL
-751 KEDINKIILLE
+751 KKADINKIILLE
-762 LNKLHKRCNTIGYT
+762 LNKLSNRCKEIGYT
-776 LVISNEAI
+776 ISLTEKAI
-784 DYLASK
+784 DYLADK

-801 QRTIQTEVE
+801 QRTIQNEVE
-810 DLIVEQLLDKK
+810 DLIVEQLLDKR
-821 SFSNNTIEIYFDEKS
+821 SFENNVIEIDFDENNKK
-836 NSLKIK
+836 LIIK

>member
-1 MSNEFISSNLKLAIQ
+1 MKNEFLSSNLYLAIQ
-16 FGEEIRLK
+16 LGNDIRIKKELSA
-24 NNLNLIYPSH
+24 IYPNH
-34 ILLGIL
+34 ILQGIL
-40 SNPECNAF
+40 SNPKCTAYKILTNTGIDIP
-48 KIITNINI
+48 KIITELDSLSITEHHTNNNTYNI
-56 DINKLFNEI
+56 DNRFI
-65 NDLKIEET
+65 
-73 ISKNNINYK
+73 
-82 INDTYTLHKS
+82 LHKTS
-92 TFNALLIANLQSKI
+92 FNALLLANLTGKI
-106 FFHDKIT
+106 NFEDNYT
-113 RTEHFLLALF
+113 RTEYFLLALL
-123 MQKQTPLYSILT
+123 MQKQSDIIRIFN
-135 SNNINRNTIFDM
+135 SHQINSHKIIAM
-147 IQQNQTIKNDI
+147 IKENQKIKNDI
-158 FGEEEFDDNIE
+158 YKDEEEFDDNIE
-169 NNPPT
+169 NTPPKFS
-174 NSNSSSTPAKQVDN
+174 NSSQNKSNDNTINSSSTP
-188 SKNSSATPT
+188 T
-197 IYNFSKDLTMAAY
+197 IDNFSRDLTLAAY

-215 PVVGRENEIN
+215 LVVGREREIE
-225 RLIQILSR
+225 RVIQILSR

-261 DNKVTRLLSG
+261 NNKVTRLLCG

-279 TSLVAGTKYRG
+279 ASLVAGTKYRG

-301 ELENNPNIILF
+301 ELEKNPNIILF

-334 LKPALSKGRIQC
+334 LKPALSKGKIQC

-374 DPSSAEET
+374 EPSTAEET
-382 LQILNNI
+382 LQILRNI
-389 KNRYEDHHNVIYT
+389 KNRYEDHHNVKYSD
-402 PEAIEYC
+402 EALEYC

-430 DEVGSRTHIRN
+430 DEVGSRTHIRHY
-441 FNTPQYIV
+441 NTPQEIL
-449 DIENRIKESEDI
+449 DLEKRISTTEDI
-461 KKDAIIRQDFELAS
+461 KKDAIVRQDFELAT
-475 KMRDLVCT
+475 KMRDLAT
-483 LNQQLASEKEKWVEN
+483 NLNQQLIEEKEKWLAI
-498 ESVNRTQITIDDIR
+498 ESEHKIEITVDNIR

-534 LKMSDEIKKH
+534 LRMSDDIKRY
-544 IIGQDDAIDKITR
+544 IIGQDEAIDKITR

-597 FGTADALIRIDMS
+597 FGSADSLIRIDMS

-662 NILLQV
+662 NVLLQV

-673 ITDSI
+673 ITDSL

-702 FGKGIGFKT
+702 FGKGIGFNT
-711 GDTSDN
+711 EENDN
-717 SKYAQSITQKAL
+717 KQYAHTITQKAL

-741 DEIIQFNSLQ
+741 DEIIQFNPL
-751 KEDINKIILLE
+751 KKADINKIILLE
-762 LNKLHKRCNTIGYT
+762 LNKLSNRCKEIGYT
-776 LVISNEAI
+776 ISLTEKAI
-784 DYLASK
+784 DYLADK

-801 QRTIQTEVE
+801 QRTIQNEVE
-810 DLIVEQLLDKK
+810 DLIVEQLLDKR
-821 SFSNNTIEIYFDEKS
+821 SFENNVIEIDFDENNKK
-836 NSLKIK
+836 LIIK

>member
-1 MSNEFISSNLKLAIQ
+1 MKNEFLSSNLYLAIQ
-16 FGEEIRLK
+16 LGNDIRIKKELSA
-24 NNLNLIYPSH
+24 IYPNH
-34 ILLGIL
+34 ILQGIL
-40 SNPECNAF
+40 SNPKCTAY
-48 KIITNINI
+48 KILTNTGIDIPKIKTELDSLSITEHHTNNNTYNI
-56 DINKLFNEI
+56 DNRFI
-65 NDLKIEET
+65 
-73 ISKNNINYK
+73 
-82 INDTYTLHKS
+82 LHKTS
-92 TFNALLIANLQSKI
+92 FNALLLANLTGKI
-106 FFHDKIT
+106 NFEDNYT
-113 RTEHFLLALF
+113 RTEYFLLALL
-123 MQKQTPLYSILT
+123 MQKQSDIIRIFN
-135 SNNINRNTIFDM
+135 SHQINSHKIIAM
-147 IQQNQTIKNDI
+147 IKENQKIKNDI
-158 FGEEEFDDNIE
+158 YKDEEEFDDNIE
-169 NNPPT
+169 NTPPKFS
-174 NSNSSSTPAKQVDN
+174 NSSQNKSNDNTINSSSTP
-188 SKNSSATPT
+188 T
-197 IYNFSKDLTMAAY
+197 IDNFSRDLTLAAY

-215 PVVGRENEIN
+215 LVVGREKEIE
-225 RLIQILSR
+225 RVIQILSR

-261 DNKVTRLLSG
+261 TNKVTRLLCG

-279 TSLVAGTKYRG
+279 ASLVAGTKYRG

-301 ELENNPNIILF
+301 ELEKNPNIILF

-334 LKPALSKGRIQC
+334 LKPALSKGKIQC

-374 DPSSAEET
+374 EPSTAEET
-382 LQILNNI
+382 LQILRNI
-389 KNRYEDHHNVIYT
+389 KNRYEDHHNVKYSD
-402 PEAIEYC
+402 EALEYC

-430 DEVGSRTHIRN
+430 DEVGSRTHIRHY
-441 FNTPQYIV
+441 NTPQEIL
-449 DIENRIKESEDI
+449 DLEKRISTTEDI
-461 KKDAIIRQDFELAS
+461 KKDAIVRQDFELAT
-475 KMRDLVCT
+475 KMRDLAT
-483 LNQQLASEKEKWVEN
+483 NLNQQLIEEKEKWLAIESEHKVE
-498 ESVNRTQITIDDIR
+498 ITVDNIR

-534 LKMSDEIKKH
+534 LRMSDDIKRY
-544 IIGQDDAIDKITR
+544 IIGQDEAIDKITR

-597 FGTADALIRIDMS
+597 FGSADSLIRIDMS

-662 NILLQV
+662 NVLLQV

-673 ITDSI
+673 ITDSL

-702 FGKGIGFKT
+702 FGKGIGFNT
-711 GDTSDN
+711 EENDN
-717 SKYAQSITQKAL
+717 KQYAHTITQKAL

-741 DEIIQFNSLQ
+741 DEIIQFNPL
-751 KEDINKIILLE
+751 KKADINKIILLE
-762 LNKLHKRCNTIGYT
+762 LNKLSNRCKEIGYT
-776 LVISNEAI
+776 ISLTEKAI
-784 DYLASK
+784 DYLADK

-801 QRTIQTEVE
+801 QRTIQNEVE
-810 DLIVEQLLDKK
+810 DLIVEQLLDKR
-821 SFSNNTIEIYFDEKS
+821 SFENNVIEIDFDENNKK
-836 NSLKIK
+836 LIIK

>member
-1 MSNEFISSNLKLAIQ
+1 MSITEHHT
-16 FGEEIRLK
+16 
-24 NNLNLIYPSH
+24 NNNTY
-34 ILLGIL
+34 
-40 SNPECNAF
+40 
-48 KIITNINI
+48 NI
-56 DINKLFNEI
+56 DNRFI
-65 NDLKIEET
+65 
-73 ISKNNINYK
+73 
-82 INDTYTLHKS
+82 LHKTS
-92 TFNALLIANLQSKI
+92 FNALLLANLTGKI
-106 FFHDKIT
+106 NFEDNYT
-113 RTEHFLLALF
+113 RTEYFLLALL
-123 MQKQTPLYSILT
+123 MQKQSDIIRIFN
-135 SNNINRNTIFDM
+135 SHQINSHKIIAM
-147 IQQNQTIKNDI
+147 IKENQKIKNDI
-158 FGEEEFDDNIE
+158 YKDEEEFDDNIE
-169 NNPPT
+169 NTPPKFS
-174 NSNSSSTPAKQVDN
+174 NSSQNKSNDNTINSSSTP
-188 SKNSSATPT
+188 T
-197 IYNFSKDLTMAAY
+197 IDNFSRDLTLAAY

-215 PVVGRENEIN
+215 LVVGREREIE
-225 RLIQILSR
+225 RVIQILSR

-261 DNKVTRLLSG
+261 NNKVTRLLCG

-279 TSLVAGTKYRG
+279 ASLVAGTKYRG

-301 ELENNPNIILF
+301 ELEKNPNIILF

-334 LKPALSKGRIQC
+334 LKPALSKGKIQC

-374 DPSSAEET
+374 EPSTAEET
-382 LQILNNI
+382 LQILRNI
-389 KNRYEDHHNVIYT
+389 KNRYEDHHNVKYSD
-402 PEAIEYC
+402 EALEYC

-430 DEVGSRTHIRN
+430 DEVGSRTHIRHY
-441 FNTPQYIV
+441 NTPQEIL
-449 DIENRIKESEDI
+449 DLEKRISTTEDI
-461 KKDAIIRQDFELAS
+461 KKDAIVRQDFELAT
-475 KMRDLVCT
+475 KMRDLAT
-483 LNQQLASEKEKWVEN
+483 NLNQQLIEEKEKWLAI
-498 ESVNRTQITIDDIR
+498 ESEHKIEITVDNIR

-534 LKMSDEIKKH
+534 LRMSDDIKRY
-544 IIGQDDAIDKITR
+544 IIGQDEAIDKITR

-597 FGTADALIRIDMS
+597 FGSADSLIRIDMS

-662 NILLQV
+662 NVLLQV

-673 ITDSI
+673 ITDSL

-702 FGKGIGFKT
+702 FGKGIGFNT
-711 GDTSDN
+711 EENDN
-717 SKYAQSITQKAL
+717 KQYAHTITQKAL

-741 DEIIQFNSLQ
+741 DEIIQFNPL
-751 KEDINKIILLE
+751 KKADINKIILLE
-762 LNKLHKRCNTIGYT
+762 LNKLSNRCKEIGYT
-776 LVISNEAI
+776 ISLTEKAI
-784 DYLASK
+784 DYLADK

-801 QRTIQTEVE
+801 QRTIQNEVE
-810 DLIVEQLLDKK
+810 DLIVEQLLDKR
-821 SFSNNTIEIYFDEKS
+821 SFENNVIEIDFDENNKK
-836 NSLKIK
+836 LIIK

>member
-1 MSNEFISSNLKLAIQ
+1 M
-16 FGEEIRLK
+16 
-24 NNLNLIYPSH
+24 
-34 ILLGIL
+34 
-40 SNPECNAF
+40 
-48 KIITNINI
+48 
-56 DINKLFNEI
+56 
-65 NDLKIEET
+65 
-73 ISKNNINYK
+73 
-82 INDTYTLHKS
+82 
-92 TFNALLIANLQSKI
+92 
-106 FFHDKIT
+106 
-113 RTEHFLLALF
+113 
-123 MQKQTPLYSILT
+123 
-135 SNNINRNTIFDM
+135 
-147 IQQNQTIKNDI
+147 
-158 FGEEEFDDNIE
+158 
-169 NNPPT
+169 
-174 NSNSSSTPAKQVDN
+174 
-188 SKNSSATPT
+188 
-197 IYNFSKDLTMAAY
+197 
-210 NGELD
+210 
-215 PVVGRENEIN
+215 
-225 RLIQILSR
+225 
-233 RKKNN
+233 
-238 PVLIGEPGVG
+238 
-248 KSTIVEGLAQLIV
+248 
-261 DNKVTRLLSG
+261 
-271 KRIVSLDI
+271 
-279 TSLVAGTKYRG
+279 
-290 QFEERLKSIID
+290 
-301 ELENNPNIILF
+301 
-312 IDEIHTIVGAGA
+312 
-324 TTGSLDTANI
+324 
-334 LKPALSKGRIQC
+334 
-346 IGATTLNEYR
+346 
-356 ESIEK
+356 
-361 DGALERRFQKIIV
+361 
-374 DPSSAEET
+374 
-382 LQILNNI
+382 
-389 KNRYEDHHNVIYT
+389 
-402 PEAIEYC
+402 
-409 VSLSQRYI
+409 
-417 TDRNFPDKAIDVL
+417 
-430 DEVGSRTHIRN
+430 
-441 FNTPQYIV
+441 

-498 ESVNRTQITIDDIR
+498 EAVNRTPITIDDIR

>member
-1 MSNEFISSNLKLAIQ
+1 MKNEFLSSNLYLAIQ
-16 FGEEIRLK
+16 LGNDIRIKKELSA
-24 NNLNLIYPSH
+24 IYPNH
-34 ILLGIL
+34 ILQGIL
-40 SNPECNAF
+40 SNPKCTAYKILTNTGIDIP
-48 KIITNINI
+48 KIITEIDSLSITEHHTNNNTYNI
-56 DINKLFNEI
+56 DNRFI
-65 NDLKIEET
+65 
-73 ISKNNINYK
+73 
-82 INDTYTLHKS
+82 LHKTS
-92 TFNALLIANLQSKI
+92 FNALLLANLTGKI
-106 FFHDKIT
+106 NFEDNYT
-113 RTEHFLLALF
+113 RTEYFLLALL
-123 MQKQTPLYSILT
+123 MQKQSDIIRIFN
-135 SNNINRNTIFDM
+135 SHQINSHKIIDM
-147 IQQNQTIKNDI
+147 IKENQKIKNDI
-158 FGEEEFDDNIE
+158 YKDEEEFDDNIE
-169 NNPPT
+169 NTPPKFS
-174 NSNSSSTPAKQVDN
+174 NSSQNKSNDNTINSSSTP
-188 SKNSSATPT
+188 T
-197 IYNFSKDLTMAAY
+197 IDNFSRDLTLAAY

-215 PVVGRENEIN
+215 LVVGREREIE
-225 RLIQILSR
+225 RVIQILSR

-261 DNKVTRLLSG
+261 NNKVTRLLCG

-279 TSLVAGTKYRG
+279 ASLVAGTKYRG

-301 ELENNPNIILF
+301 ELEKNPNIILF

-334 LKPALSKGRIQC
+334 LKPALSKGKIQC

-374 DPSSAEET
+374 EPSTAEET
-382 LQILNNI
+382 LQILRNI
-389 KNRYEDHHNVIYT
+389 KNRYEDHHNVKYSD
-402 PEAIEYC
+402 EALEYC

-430 DEVGSRTHIRN
+430 DEVGSRTHIRHY
-441 FNTPQYIV
+441 NTPQEIL
-449 DIENRIKESEDI
+449 DLEKRISSTEDI
-461 KKDAIIRQDFELAS
+461 KKDAIVRQDFELAT
-475 KMRDLVCT
+475 KMRDLAT
-483 LNQQLASEKEKWVEN
+483 NLNQQLIEEKEKWLAI
-498 ESVNRTQITIDDIR
+498 ESEHKIEITVDNIR

-534 LKMSDEIKKH
+534 LRMSDDIKRY
-544 IIGQDDAIDKITR
+544 IIGQDEAIDKITR

-597 FGTADALIRIDMS
+597 FGSADSLIRIDMS

-662 NILLQV
+662 NVLLQV

-673 ITDSI
+673 ITDSL

-702 FGKGIGFKT
+702 FGKGIGFNT
-711 GDTSDN
+711 EENDN
-717 SKYAQSITQKAL
+717 KQYAHTITQKAL

-741 DEIIQFNSLQ
+741 DEIIQFNPL
-751 KEDINKIILLE
+751 KKADINKIILLE
-762 LNKLHKRCNTIGYT
+762 LNKLSNRCKEIGYT
-776 LVISNEAI
+776 ISLTEKAI
-784 DYLASK
+784 DYLADK

-801 QRTIQTEVE
+801 QRTIQNEVE
-810 DLIVEQLLDKK
+810 DLIVEQLLDKR
-821 SFSNNTIEIYFDEKS
+821 SFENNVIEIDFDENNKK
-836 NSLKIK
+836 LIIK

>member
-1 MSNEFISSNLKLAIQ
+1 MKNEFLSSNLYLAIQ
-16 FGEEIRLK
+16 LGNDIRIKKELSA
-24 NNLNLIYPSH
+24 IYPNH
-34 ILLGIL
+34 ILQGIL
-40 SNPECNAF
+40 SNPKCTAYKILTNTGIDIP
-48 KIITNINI
+48 KIITELDSLSITEHHTKNNTYNI
-56 DINKLFNEI
+56 DNRFI
-65 NDLKIEET
+65 
-73 ISKNNINYK
+73 
-82 INDTYTLHKS
+82 LHKTS
-92 TFNALLIANLQSKI
+92 FNALLLANLTGKI
-106 FFHDKIT
+106 NFEDNYT
-113 RTEHFLLALF
+113 RTEYFLLALL
-123 MQKQTPLYSILT
+123 MQKQ
-135 SNNINRNTIFDM
+135 SNIIRIFNSHQINSHKIIAM
-147 IQQNQTIKNDI
+147 IKENQKIKNDI
-158 FGEEEFDDNIE
+158 YKDEEEFDDNIE
-169 NNPPT
+169 NTPPKFS
-174 NSNSSSTPAKQVDN
+174 NSSQNKSNDNTINSSSTP
-188 SKNSSATPT
+188 T
-197 IYNFSKDLTMAAY
+197 IDNFSRDLTLAAY

-215 PVVGRENEIN
+215 LVVGREREIE
-225 RLIQILSR
+225 RVIQILSR

-261 DNKVTRLLSG
+261 NNKVTRLLCG

-279 TSLVAGTKYRG
+279 ASLVAGTKYRG

-301 ELENNPNIILF
+301 ELEKNPNIILF

-334 LKPALSKGRIQC
+334 LKPALSKGKIQC

-374 DPSSAEET
+374 EPSTAEET
-382 LQILNNI
+382 LQILRNI
-389 KNRYEDHHNVIYT
+389 KNRYEDHHNVKYSD
-402 PEAIEYC
+402 EALEYC

-430 DEVGSRTHIRN
+430 DEVGSRTHIRHY
-441 FNTPQYIV
+441 NTPQEIL
-449 DIENRIKESEDI
+449 DLEKRISTTEDI
-461 KKDAIIRQDFELAS
+461 KKDAIVRQDFELAT
-475 KMRDLVCT
+475 KMRDLAT
-483 LNQQLASEKEKWVEN
+483 NLNQQLIEEKEKWLAI
-498 ESVNRTQITIDDIR
+498 ESEHKIEITVDNIR

-534 LKMSDEIKKH
+534 LRMSDDIKRY
-544 IIGQDDAIDKITR
+544 IIGQDEAIDKITR

-597 FGTADALIRIDMS
+597 FGSADSLIRIDMS

-662 NILLQV
+662 NVLLQV

-673 ITDSI
+673 ITDSL

-702 FGKGIGFKT
+702 FGKGIGFNT
-711 GDTSDN
+711 EENDN
-717 SKYAQSITQKAL
+717 KQYAHTITQKAL

-741 DEIIQFNSLQ
+741 DEIIQFNPL
-751 KEDINKIILLE
+751 KKADINKIILLE
-762 LNKLHKRCNTIGYT
+762 LNKLSNRCKEIGYT
-776 LVISNEAI
+776 ISLTEKAI
-784 DYLASK
+784 DYLADK

-801 QRTIQTEVE
+801 QRTIQNEVE
-810 DLIVEQLLDKK
+810 DLIVEQILDKR
-821 SFSNNTIEIYFDEKS
+821 SFENNVIEIDFDENNKK
-836 NSLKIK
+836 LIIK

>member
-1 MSNEFISSNLKLAIQ
+1 MKNEFLSSNLYLAIQ
-16 FGEEIRLK
+16 LGNDIRIKKELSA
-24 NNLNLIYPSH
+24 IYPNH
-34 ILLGIL
+34 ILQGIL
-40 SNPECNAF
+40 SNPKCTAY
-48 KIITNINI
+48 KILTNTEIDIPKIKTELDSLSITEHHTNNNTYNI
-56 DINKLFNEI
+56 DNRFI
-65 NDLKIEET
+65 
-73 ISKNNINYK
+73 
-82 INDTYTLHKS
+82 LHKTS
-92 TFNALLIANLQSKI
+92 FNALLLANLTGKI
-106 FFHDKIT
+106 NFEDNYT
-113 RTEHFLLALF
+113 RTEYFLLALL
-123 MQKQTPLYSILT
+123 MQKQSDIIRIFN
-135 SNNINRNTIFDM
+135 SHQINSHKIIAM
-147 IQQNQTIKNDI
+147 IKENQKIKNDI
-158 FGEEEFDDNIE
+158 YKDEEEFDDNIE
-169 NNPPT
+169 NTPPKFS
-174 NSNSSSTPAKQVDN
+174 NSSQNKSNDNTINSSSTP
-188 SKNSSATPT
+188 T
-197 IYNFSKDLTMAAY
+197 IDNFSRDLTLAAY

-215 PVVGRENEIN
+215 LVVGREREIE
-225 RLIQILSR
+225 RVIQILSR

-261 DNKVTRLLSG
+261 NNKVTRLLCG

-279 TSLVAGTKYRG
+279 ASLVAGTKYRG

-301 ELENNPNIILF
+301 ELEKNPNIILF

-334 LKPALSKGRIQC
+334 LKPALSKGKIQC

-374 DPSSAEET
+374 EPSTAEET
-382 LQILNNI
+382 LQILRNI
-389 KNRYEDHHNVIYT
+389 KNRYEDHHNVKYSD
-402 PEAIEYC
+402 EALEYC

-430 DEVGSRTHIRN
+430 DEVGSRTHIRHY
-441 FNTPQYIV
+441 NTPQEIL
-449 DIENRIKESEDI
+449 DLEKRISTTEDI
-461 KKDAIIRQDFELAS
+461 KKDAIVRQDFELAT
-475 KMRDLVCT
+475 KMRDLAT
-483 LNQQLASEKEKWVEN
+483 NLNQQLIEEKEKWLAI
-498 ESVNRTQITIDDIR
+498 ESEHKIEITVDNIR

-534 LKMSDEIKKH
+534 LRMSDDIKRY
-544 IIGQDDAIDKITR
+544 IIGQDEAIDKITR

-597 FGTADALIRIDMS
+597 FGSADSLIRIDMS

-662 NILLQV
+662 NVLLQV

-673 ITDSI
+673 ITDSL

-702 FGKGIGFKT
+702 FGKGIGFNT
-711 GDTSDN
+711 EENDN
-717 SKYAQSITQKAL
+717 KQYAHTITQKAL

-741 DEIIQFNSLQ
+741 DEIIQFNPL
-751 KEDINKIILLE
+751 KKADINKIILLE
-762 LNKLHKRCNTIGYT
+762 LNKLSNRCKEIGYT
-776 LVISNEAI
+776 ISLTEKAI
-784 DYLASK
+784 DYLADK

-801 QRTIQTEVE
+801 QRTIQNEVE
-810 DLIVEQLLDKK
+810 DLIVEQLLDKR
-821 SFSNNTIEIYFDEKS
+821 SFENNVIEIDFDENNK
-836 NSLKIK
+836 NLIIK

>member
-1 MSNEFISSNLKLAIQ
+1 MKNEFLSSNLYLAIQ
-16 FGEEIRLK
+16 LGNDIRIKKELSA
-24 NNLNLIYPSH
+24 IYPNH
-34 ILLGIL
+34 ILQGIL
-40 SNPECNAF
+40 SNPKCTAY
-48 KIITNINI
+48 KILTNTGIDIPKIKTELDSLSITEHHTNNNTYNI
-56 DINKLFNEI
+56 DNRFI
-65 NDLKIEET
+65 
-73 ISKNNINYK
+73 
-82 INDTYTLHKS
+82 LHKTS
-92 TFNALLIANLQSKI
+92 FNALLLANLTGKI
-106 FFHDKIT
+106 NFEDNYT
-113 RTEHFLLALF
+113 RTEYFLLALL
-123 MQKQTPLYSILT
+123 MQKQSDIIRIFN
-135 SNNINRNTIFDM
+135 SHQINSHKIIAM
-147 IQQNQTIKNDI
+147 IKENQKIKNDI
-158 FGEEEFDDNIE
+158 YKDEEEFDDNIE
-169 NNPPT
+169 NTPPKFS
-174 NSNSSSTPAKQVDN
+174 NSSQNKSNDNTINSSSTP
-188 SKNSSATPT
+188 T
-197 IYNFSKDLTMAAY
+197 IDNFSRDLTLAAY

-215 PVVGRENEIN
+215 LVVGRERAIE
-225 RLIQILSR
+225 RVIQILSR

-261 DNKVTRLLSG
+261 NNKVTRLLCG

-279 TSLVAGTKYRG
+279 ASLVAGTKYRG

-301 ELENNPNIILF
+301 ELEKNPNIILF

-334 LKPALSKGRIQC
+334 LKPALSKGKIQC

-374 DPSSAEET
+374 EPSTAEET
-382 LQILNNI
+382 LQILRNI
-389 KNRYEDHHNVIYT
+389 KNRYEDHHNVKYSD
-402 PEAIEYC
+402 EALEYC

-430 DEVGSRTHIRN
+430 DEVGSRTHIRHY
-441 FNTPQYIV
+441 NTPQEIL
-449 DIENRIKESEDI
+449 DLEKRISTTEDI
-461 KKDAIIRQDFELAS
+461 KKDAIVRQDFELAT
-475 KMRDLVCT
+475 KMRDLAT
-483 LNQQLASEKEKWVEN
+483 NLNQQLIEEKEKWLAI
-498 ESVNRTQITIDDIR
+498 ESEHKIEITVDNIR

-534 LKMSDEIKKH
+534 LRMSDDIKRY
-544 IIGQDDAIDKITR
+544 IIGQDEAIDKITR

-597 FGTADALIRIDMS
+597 FGSADSLIRIDMS

-662 NILLQV
+662 NVLLQV

-673 ITDSI
+673 ITDSL

-702 FGKGIGFKT
+702 FGKGIGFNT
-711 GDTSDN
+711 EENDN
-717 SKYAQSITQKAL
+717 KQYAHTITQKAL

-741 DEIIQFNSLQ
+741 DEIIQFNPL
-751 KEDINKIILLE
+751 KKADINKIILLE
-762 LNKLHKRCNTIGYT
+762 LNKLSNRCKEIGYT
-776 LVISNEAI
+776 ISLTEKAI
-784 DYLASK
+784 DYLADK

-801 QRTIQTEVE
+801 QRTIQNEVE
-810 DLIVEQLLDKK
+810 DLIVEQLLDKR
-821 SFSNNTIEIYFDEKS
+821 SFENNVIEIDFDENNK
-836 NSLKIK
+836 NLIIK

>member
-1 MSNEFISSNLKLAIQ
+1 MKNEFLSSNLYLAIQ
-16 FGEEIRLK
+16 LGNDIRIKKELSA
-24 NNLNLIYPSH
+24 IYPNH
-34 ILLGIL
+34 ILQGIL
-40 SNPECNAF
+40 SNPKCTAY
-48 KIITNINI
+48 KILTNTGIDIPKIKTELDSLSITEHHTNNNTYNI
-56 DINKLFNEI
+56 DNRFI
-65 NDLKIEET
+65 
-73 ISKNNINYK
+73 
-82 INDTYTLHKS
+82 LHKTS
-92 TFNALLIANLQSKI
+92 FNALLLANLTGKI
-106 FFHDKIT
+106 NFEDNYT
-113 RTEHFLLALF
+113 RTEYFLLALL
-123 MQKQTPLYSILT
+123 MQKQSDIIRIFN
-135 SNNINRNTIFDM
+135 SHQINSHKIIAM
-147 IQQNQTIKNDI
+147 IKENQKIKNDI
-158 FGEEEFDDNIE
+158 YKDEEEFDDNIE
-169 NNPPT
+169 NTPPKFS
-174 NSNSSSTPAKQVDN
+174 NSSQNKSNDNTINSSSTP
-188 SKNSSATPT
+188 T
-197 IYNFSKDLTMAAY
+197 IDNFSRDLTLAAY

-215 PVVGRENEIN
+215 LVVGREREIE
-225 RLIQILSR
+225 RVIQILSR

-261 DNKVTRLLSG
+261 NNKVTRLLCG

-279 TSLVAGTKYRG
+279 ASLVAGTKYRG

-301 ELENNPNIILF
+301 ELEKNPNIILF

-334 LKPALSKGRIQC
+334 LKPALSKGKIQC

-374 DPSSAEET
+374 EPSTAEET
-382 LQILNNI
+382 LQILRNI
-389 KNRYEDHHNVIYT
+389 KNRYEDHHNVKYSD
-402 PEAIEYC
+402 EALEYC

-430 DEVGSRTHIRN
+430 DEVGSRTHIRHY
-441 FNTPQYIV
+441 NTPQEIL
-449 DIENRIKESEDI
+449 DLEKRISTTEDI
-461 KKDAIIRQDFELAS
+461 KKDAIVRQDFELAT
-475 KMRDLVCT
+475 KMRDLAT
-483 LNQQLASEKEKWVEN
+483 NLNQQLIEEKEKWLAI
-498 ESVNRTQITIDDIR
+498 ESEHKIEITVDNIR

-534 LKMSDEIKKH
+534 LRMSDDIKRY
-544 IIGQDDAIDKITR
+544 IIGQDEAIDKITR

-597 FGTADALIRIDMS
+597 FGSADSLIRIDMS

-662 NILLQV
+662 NVLLQV

-673 ITDSI
+673 ITDSL

-702 FGKGIGFKT
+702 FGKGIGFNT
-711 GDTSDN
+711 EENDN
-717 SKYAQSITQKAL
+717 KQYAHTITQKAL

-741 DEIIQFNSLQ
+741 DEIIQFNPL
-751 KEDINKIILLE
+751 KKADINKIILLE
-762 LNKLHKRCNTIGYT
+762 LNKLSNRCKEIGYT
-776 LVISNEAI
+776 ISLTEKAI
-784 DYLASK
+784 DYLADK

-801 QRTIQTEVE
+801 QRTIQNEVE
-810 DLIVEQLLDKK
+810 DLIVEQLLDKR
-821 SFSNNTIEIYFDEKS
+821 SFKNNVIEIDFDENNK
-836 NSLKIK
+836 NLIIK

>member
-1 MSNEFISSNLKLAIQ
+1 MKNEFLSSNLYLAIQ
-16 FGEEIRLK
+16 LGNDIRIKKELSA
-24 NNLNLIYPSH
+24 IYPNH
-34 ILLGIL
+34 ILQGIL
-40 SNPECNAF
+40 SNPKCTAYKILTNTGIDIP
-48 KIITNINI
+48 KIITEIDSLSITEHHTNNNTYNI
-56 DINKLFNEI
+56 DNRFI
-65 NDLKIEET
+65 
-73 ISKNNINYK
+73 
-82 INDTYTLHKS
+82 LHKTS
-92 TFNALLIANLQSKI
+92 FNALLLANLTGKI
-106 FFHDKIT
+106 NFEDNYT
-113 RTEHFLLALF
+113 RTEYFLLALL
-123 MQKQTPLYSILT
+123 MQKQSDIIRIFN
-135 SNNINRNTIFDM
+135 SHQINIHKI
-147 IQQNQTIKNDI
+147 IAIIKENQKIKNDI
-158 FGEEEFDDNIE
+158 YKDEEEFDDNIE
-169 NNPPT
+169 NTPPKFS
-174 NSNSSSTPAKQVDN
+174 NSSQNKSNDNTINSSSTP
-188 SKNSSATPT
+188 T
-197 IYNFSKDLTMAAY
+197 IDNFSRDLTLAAY

-215 PVVGRENEIN
+215 LVVGREREIE
-225 RLIQILSR
+225 RVIQILSR

-261 DNKVTRLLSG
+261 NNKVTRLLCG

-279 TSLVAGTKYRG
+279 ASLVAGTKYRG

-301 ELENNPNIILF
+301 ELEKNPNIILF

-334 LKPALSKGRIQC
+334 LKPALSKGKIQC

-374 DPSSAEET
+374 EPSTAEET
-382 LQILNNI
+382 LQILRNI
-389 KNRYEDHHNVIYT
+389 KNRYEDHHNVKYSD
-402 PEAIEYC
+402 EALEYC

-430 DEVGSRTHIRN
+430 DEVGSRTHIRHY
-441 FNTPQYIV
+441 NTPQEIL
-449 DIENRIKESEDI
+449 DLEKRISTTEDI
-461 KKDAIIRQDFELAS
+461 KKDAIVRQDFELAT
-475 KMRDLVCT
+475 KMRDLAT
-483 LNQQLASEKEKWVEN
+483 NLNQQLIEEKEKWLAI
-498 ESVNRTQITIDDIR
+498 ESEHKIEITVDNIR

-534 LKMSDEIKKH
+534 LRMSDDIKRY
-544 IIGQDDAIDKITR
+544 IIGQDEAIDKITR

-597 FGTADALIRIDMS
+597 FGSADSLIRIDMS

-662 NILLQV
+662 NVLLQV

-673 ITDSI
+673 ITDSL

-702 FGKGIGFKT
+702 FGKGIGFNT
-711 GDTSDN
+711 EENDN
-717 SKYAQSITQKAL
+717 KQYAHTITQKAL

-741 DEIIQFNSLQ
+741 DEIIQFNPL
-751 KEDINKIILLE
+751 KKADINKIILLE
-762 LNKLHKRCNTIGYT
+762 LNKLSNRCKEIGYT
-776 LVISNEAI
+776 ISLTEKAI
-784 DYLASK
+784 DYLADK

-801 QRTIQTEVE
+801 QRTIQNEVE
-810 DLIVEQLLDKK
+810 DLIVEQLLDKR
-821 SFSNNTIEIYFDEKS
+821 SFENNVIEIDFDENNK
-836 NSLKIK
+836 NLIIK

>member
-1 MSNEFISSNLKLAIQ
+1 MKNEFLSSNLYLAIQ
-16 FGEEIRLK
+16 LGNDIRIKKELSA
-24 NNLNLIYPSH
+24 IYPNH
-34 ILLGIL
+34 ILQGIL
-40 SNPECNAF
+40 SNPKCTAY
-48 KIITNINI
+48 KILTNTGIDIPKIKTELDSLSITEHHTNNNTYNI
-56 DINKLFNEI
+56 DNRFI
-65 NDLKIEET
+65 
-73 ISKNNINYK
+73 
-82 INDTYTLHKS
+82 LHKTS
-92 TFNALLIANLQSKI
+92 FNALLLANLTGKI
-106 FFHDKIT
+106 NFEDNYT
-113 RTEHFLLALF
+113 RTEYFLLALL
-123 MQKQTPLYSILT
+123 MQKQSDIIRIFN
-135 SNNINRNTIFDM
+135 SHQINSHKIIAM
-147 IQQNQTIKNDI
+147 IKENQKIKNDI
-158 FGEEEFDDNIE
+158 YKDEEEFDDNIE
-169 NNPPT
+169 NTPPKFS
-174 NSNSSSTPAKQVDN
+174 NSSQNKNNDNTINSSSTP
-188 SKNSSATPT
+188 T
-197 IYNFSKDLTMAAY
+197 IDNFSRDLTLAAY

-215 PVVGRENEIN
+215 LVVGREREIE
-225 RLIQILSR
+225 RVIQILSR

-261 DNKVTRLLSG
+261 NNKVTRLLCG

-279 TSLVAGTKYRG
+279 ASLVAGTKYRG

-301 ELENNPNIILF
+301 ELEKNPNIILF

-334 LKPALSKGRIQC
+334 LKPALSKGKIQC

-374 DPSSAEET
+374 EPSTAEET
-382 LQILNNI
+382 LQILRNI
-389 KNRYEDHHNVIYT
+389 KNRYEDHHNVKYSD
-402 PEAIEYC
+402 EALEYC

-430 DEVGSRTHIRN
+430 DEVGSRTHIRHY
-441 FNTPQYIV
+441 NTPQEIL
-449 DIENRIKESEDI
+449 DLEKRISTTEDI
-461 KKDAIIRQDFELAS
+461 KKDAIVRQDFELAT
-475 KMRDLVCT
+475 KMRDLAT
-483 LNQQLASEKEKWVEN
+483 NLNQQLIEEKEKWLAI
-498 ESVNRTQITIDDIR
+498 ESEHKIEITVDNIR

-534 LKMSDEIKKH
+534 LRMSDDIKRY
-544 IIGQDDAIDKITR
+544 IIGQDEAIDKITR

-597 FGTADALIRIDMS
+597 FGSADSLIRIDMS

-662 NILLQV
+662 NVLLQV

-673 ITDSI
+673 ITDSL

-702 FGKGIGFKT
+702 FGKGIGFNT
-711 GDTSDN
+711 EENDN
-717 SKYAQSITQKAL
+717 KQYAHTITQKAL

-741 DEIIQFNSLQ
+741 DEIIQFNPL
-751 KEDINKIILLE
+751 KKADINKIILLE
-762 LNKLHKRCNTIGYT
+762 LNKLSNRCKEIGYT
-776 LVISNEAI
+776 ISLTEKAI
-784 DYLASK
+784 DYLADK

-801 QRTIQTEVE
+801 QRTIQNEVE
-810 DLIVEQLLDKK
+810 DLIVEQLLDKRN
-821 SFSNNTIEIYFDEKS
+821 FENNVIEIDFDENNKK
-836 NSLKIK
+836 LIIK

>member
-1 MSNEFISSNLKLAIQ
+1 MKNEFLSSNLYLAIQ
-16 FGEEIRLK
+16 LGNDIRIKKELSA
-24 NNLNLIYPSH
+24 IYPNH
-34 ILLGIL
+34 ILQGIL
-40 SNPECNAF
+40 SNPKCTAY
-48 KIITNINI
+48 KILTNTGIDIPKIKTELDSLSITEHHTNNNTYNI
-56 DINKLFNEI
+56 DNRFI
-65 NDLKIEET
+65 
-73 ISKNNINYK
+73 
-82 INDTYTLHKS
+82 LHKTS
-92 TFNALLIANLQSKI
+92 FNALLLANLTGKI
-106 FFHDKIT
+106 NFEDNYT
-113 RTEHFLLALF
+113 RTEYFLLALL
-123 MQKQTPLYSILT
+123 MQKQSDIIRIFN
-135 SNNINRNTIFDM
+135 SHQINSHKIIAM
-147 IQQNQTIKNDI
+147 IKENQKIKNDI
-158 FGEEEFDDNIE
+158 YKDEEEFDDNIE
-169 NNPPT
+169 NTPPKFS
-174 NSNSSSTPAKQVDN
+174 NSSQNKSNDNTINSSSTP
-188 SKNSSATPT
+188 T
-197 IYNFSKDLTMAAY
+197 IDNFSRDLTLAAY

-215 PVVGRENEIN
+215 LVVGREREIE
-225 RLIQILSR
+225 RVIQILSR

-261 DNKVTRLLSG
+261 NNKVTRLLCG

-279 TSLVAGTKYRG
+279 ASLVAGTKYRG

-301 ELENNPNIILF
+301 ELEKNPNIILF

-334 LKPALSKGRIQC
+334 LKPALSKGKIQC

-374 DPSSAEET
+374 EPSTAEET
-382 LQILNNI
+382 LQILRNI
-389 KNRYEDHHNVIYT
+389 KNRYEDHHNVKYSD
-402 PEAIEYC
+402 EALEYC

-430 DEVGSRTHIRN
+430 DEVGSRTHIRHY
-441 FNTPQYIV
+441 NTPQEIL
-449 DIENRIKESEDI
+449 DLEKRISSTEDI
-461 KKDAIIRQDFELAS
+461 KKDAIVRQDFELAT
-475 KMRDLVCT
+475 KMRDLAT
-483 LNQQLASEKEKWVEN
+483 NLNQQLIEEKEKWLAI
-498 ESVNRTQITIDDIR
+498 ESEHKIEITVDNIR

-534 LKMSDEIKKH
+534 LRMSDDIKRY
-544 IIGQDDAIDKITR
+544 IIGQDEAIDKITR

-597 FGTADALIRIDMS
+597 FGSADSLIRIDMS

-662 NILLQV
+662 NVLLQV

-673 ITDSI
+673 ITDSL

-702 FGKGIGFKT
+702 FGKGIGFNT
-711 GDTSDN
+711 EENDN
-717 SKYAQSITQKAL
+717 KQYAHTITQKAL

-741 DEIIQFNSLQ
+741 DEIIQFNPL
-751 KEDINKIILLE
+751 KKADINKIILLE
-762 LNKLHKRCNTIGYT
+762 LNKLSNRCKEIGYT
-776 LVISNEAI
+776 ISLTEKAI
-784 DYLASK
+784 DYLADK

-801 QRTIQTEVE
+801 QRTIQNEVE
-810 DLIVEQLLDKK
+810 DLIVEQLLDKR
-821 SFSNNTIEIYFDEKS
+821 SFENNVIEIDFDENNKK
-836 NSLKIK
+836 LIIK

>member
-1 MSNEFISSNLKLAIQ
+1 MKNEFLSSNLYLAIQ
-16 FGEEIRLK
+16 LGNDIRIKKELSA
-24 NNLNLIYPSH
+24 IYPNH
-34 ILLGIL
+34 ILQGIL
-40 SNPECNAF
+40 SNPKCTAY
-48 KIITNINI
+48 KILTNTGIDIPKIKTELDSLSITEHHTNNNTYNI
-56 DINKLFNEI
+56 DNRFI
-65 NDLKIEET
+65 
-73 ISKNNINYK
+73 
-82 INDTYTLHKS
+82 LHKTS
-92 TFNALLIANLQSKI
+92 FNALLLANLTGKI
-106 FFHDKIT
+106 NFEDNYT
-113 RTEHFLLALF
+113 RTEYFLLALL
-123 MQKQTPLYSILT
+123 MQKQSDIIRIFN
-135 SNNINRNTIFDM
+135 SHQINSHKIIAM
-147 IQQNQTIKNDI
+147 IKENQKIKNDI
-158 FGEEEFDDNIE
+158 YKDEEEFDDNIE
-169 NNPPT
+169 NTPPKFS
-174 NSNSSSTPAKQVDN
+174 NSSQNKSNDNTINSSSTP
-188 SKNSSATPT
+188 T
-197 IYNFSKDLTMAAY
+197 IDNFSRDLTLAAY

-215 PVVGRENEIN
+215 LVVGREREIE
-225 RLIQILSR
+225 RVIQILSR

-261 DNKVTRLLSG
+261 NNKVTRLLCG

-279 TSLVAGTKYRG
+279 ASLVAGTKYRG

-301 ELENNPNIILF
+301 ELEKNPNIILF

-334 LKPALSKGRIQC
+334 LKPALSKGKIQC

-374 DPSSAEET
+374 EPSTAEET
-382 LQILNNI
+382 LQILRNI
-389 KNRYEDHHNVIYT
+389 KNRYEDHHNVKYSD
-402 PEAIEYC
+402 EALEYC

-430 DEVGSRTHIRN
+430 DEVGSRTHIRHY
-441 FNTPQYIV
+441 NTPQEIL
-449 DIENRIKESEDI
+449 DLEKRISTTEDI
-461 KKDAIIRQDFELAS
+461 KKDAIVRQDFELAT
-475 KMRDLVCT
+475 KMRDLAT
-483 LNQQLASEKEKWVEN
+483 NLNQQLIEEKEKWLAI
-498 ESVNRTQITIDDIR
+498 ESEHKIEITVDNIR

-534 LKMSDEIKKH
+534 LRMSDDIKRY
-544 IIGQDDAIDKITR
+544 IIGQDEAIDKITR

-597 FGTADALIRIDMS
+597 FGSADSLIRIDMS

-662 NILLQV
+662 NVLLQV

-673 ITDSI
+673 ITDSL

-702 FGKGIGFKT
+702 FGKGIGFNT
-711 GDTSDN
+711 EENDN
-717 SKYAQSITQKAL
+717 KQYAHTITQKAL

-741 DEIIQFNSLQ
+741 DEIIQFNPL
-751 KEDINKIILLE
+751 KKADINKIILLE
-762 LNKLHKRCNTIGYT
+762 LNKLSNRCKEIGYT
-776 LVISNEAI
+776 ISLTEKAI
-784 DYLASK
+784 DYLADK

-801 QRTIQTEVE
+801 QRTIQNEVE
-810 DLIVEQLLDKK
+810 DLIVEQILDKR
-821 SFSNNTIEIYFDEKS
+821 SFENNVIEIDFDENNKK
-836 NSLKIK
+836 LIIK

>member
-1 MSNEFISSNLKLAIQ
+1 MKNEFLSSNLYLAIQ
-16 FGEEIRLK
+16 LGNDIRIKKELSA
-24 NNLNLIYPSH
+24 IYPNH
-34 ILLGIL
+34 ILQGIL
-40 SNPECNAF
+40 SNPKCTAYKILTNTGIDIP
-48 KIITNINI
+48 KIITEIDSLSITEHHTNNNTYNI
-56 DINKLFNEI
+56 DNRFI
-65 NDLKIEET
+65 
-73 ISKNNINYK
+73 
-82 INDTYTLHKS
+82 LHKTS
-92 TFNALLIANLQSKI
+92 FNALLLANLTGKI
-106 FFHDKIT
+106 NFEDNYT
-113 RTEHFLLALF
+113 RTEYFLLALL
-123 MQKQTPLYSILT
+123 MQKQSDIIRIFN
-135 SNNINRNTIFDM
+135 SHQINSHKIIAM
-147 IQQNQTIKNDI
+147 IKENQKIKNDI
-158 FGEEEFDDNIE
+158 YKDEEEFDDNIE
-169 NNPPT
+169 NTPPKFS
-174 NSNSSSTPAKQVDN
+174 NSSQNKSNDNTINSSSTP
-188 SKNSSATPT
+188 T
-197 IYNFSKDLTMAAY
+197 IDNFSRDLTLAAY

-215 PVVGRENEIN
+215 LVVGREREIE
-225 RLIQILSR
+225 RVIQILSR

-261 DNKVTRLLSG
+261 NNKVTRLLCG

-279 TSLVAGTKYRG
+279 ASLVAGTKYRG

-301 ELENNPNIILF
+301 ELEKNPNIILF

-334 LKPALSKGRIQC
+334 LKPALSKGKIQC

-374 DPSSAEET
+374 EPSTAEET
-382 LQILNNI
+382 LQILRNI
-389 KNRYEDHHNVIYT
+389 KNRYEDHHNVKYSD
-402 PEAIEYC
+402 EALEYC

-430 DEVGSRTHIRN
+430 DEVGSRTHIRHY
-441 FNTPQYIV
+441 NTPQEIL
-449 DIENRIKESEDI
+449 DLEKRISTTEDI
-461 KKDAIIRQDFELAS
+461 KKDAIVRQDFELAT
-475 KMRDLVCT
+475 KMRDLAT
-483 LNQQLASEKEKWVEN
+483 NLNQQLIEEKEKWLAI
-498 ESVNRTQITIDDIR
+498 ESEHKIEITVDNIR

-534 LKMSDEIKKH
+534 LRMSDDIKRY
-544 IIGQDDAIDKITR
+544 IIGQDEAIDKITR

-597 FGTADALIRIDMS
+597 FGSADSLIRIDMS

-662 NILLQV
+662 NVLLQV

-673 ITDSI
+673 ITDSL
-678 GRKIDFKNTVIIMT
+678 GRKIEFKNTVIIMT

-702 FGKGIGFKT
+702 FGKGIGFNT
-711 GDTSDN
+711 EENDN
-717 SKYAQSITQKAL
+717 KQYAHTITQKAL

-741 DEIIQFNSLQ
+741 DEIIQFNPL
-751 KEDINKIILLE
+751 KKTDINKIILLE
-762 LNKLHKRCNTIGYT
+762 LNKLSNRCKEIGYT
-776 LVISNEAI
+776 ISLTEKAI
-784 DYLASK
+784 DYLADK

-801 QRTIQTEVE
+801 QRTIQNEVE
-810 DLIVEQLLDKK
+810 DLIVEQLLDKR
-821 SFSNNTIEIYFDEKS
+821 SFENNVIEIDFDENNK
-836 NSLKIK
+836 NLIIK

>member
-1 MSNEFISSNLKLAIQ
+1 MKNEFLSSNLYLAIQ
-16 FGEEIRLK
+16 LGNDIRIKKELSA
-24 NNLNLIYPSH
+24 IYPNH
-34 ILLGIL
+34 ILQGIL
-40 SNPECNAF
+40 SNPKCTAYKILTNTGIDIP
-48 KIITNINI
+48 KIITELDSLSITEHHTNNNTYNI
-56 DINKLFNEI
+56 DNRFI
-65 NDLKIEET
+65 
-73 ISKNNINYK
+73 
-82 INDTYTLHKS
+82 LHKTS
-92 TFNALLIANLQSKI
+92 FNALLLANLTGKI
-106 FFHDKIT
+106 NFEDNYT
-113 RTEHFLLALF
+113 RTEYFLLALL
-123 MQKQTPLYSILT
+123 MQKQSDIIRIFN
-135 SNNINRNTIFDM
+135 SHQINSHKIIAM
-147 IQQNQTIKNDI
+147 IKENQKIKNDI
-158 FGEEEFDDNIE
+158 YKDEEEFDDNIE
-169 NNPPT
+169 NTPPKFS
-174 NSNSSSTPAKQVDN
+174 NSSQNKSNDNTINSSSTP
-188 SKNSSATPT
+188 T
-197 IYNFSKDLTMAAY
+197 IDNFSRDLTLAAY

-215 PVVGRENEIN
+215 LVVGREREIE
-225 RLIQILSR
+225 RVIQILSR

-261 DNKVTRLLSG
+261 NNKVTRLLCG

-279 TSLVAGTKYRG
+279 ASLVAGTKYRG

-301 ELENNPNIILF
+301 ELEKNPNIILF

-334 LKPALSKGRIQC
+334 LKPALSKGKIQC

-374 DPSSAEET
+374 EPSTAEET
-382 LQILNNI
+382 LQILRNI
-389 KNRYEDHHNVIYT
+389 KNRYEDHHNVKYSD
-402 PEAIEYC
+402 EALEYC

-430 DEVGSRTHIRN
+430 DEVGSRTHIRHY
-441 FNTPQYIV
+441 NTPQEIL
-449 DIENRIKESEDI
+449 DLEKRISSTEDI
-461 KKDAIIRQDFELAS
+461 KKDAIVRQDFELAT
-475 KMRDLVCT
+475 KMRDLAT
-483 LNQQLASEKEKWVEN
+483 NLNQQLIEEKEKWLAI
-498 ESVNRTQITIDDIR
+498 ESEHKIEITVDNIR

-534 LKMSDEIKKH
+534 LRMSDDIKRY
-544 IIGQDDAIDKITR
+544 IIGQDEAIDKITR

-597 FGTADALIRIDMS
+597 FGSADSLIRIDMS

-662 NILLQV
+662 NVLLQV

-673 ITDSI
+673 ITDSL

-702 FGKGIGFKT
+702 FGKGIGFNT
-711 GDTSDN
+711 EENDN
-717 SKYAQSITQKAL
+717 KQYAHTITQKAL

-741 DEIIQFNSLQ
+741 DEIIQFNPL
-751 KEDINKIILLE
+751 KKADINKIILLE
-762 LNKLHKRCNTIGYT
+762 LNKLSNRCKEIGYT
-776 LVISNEAI
+776 ISLTEKAI
-784 DYLASK
+784 DYLADK

-801 QRTIQTEVE
+801 QRTIQNEVE
-810 DLIVEQLLDKK
+810 DLIVEQLLDKR
-821 SFSNNTIEIYFDEKS
+821 SFENNVIEIDFDENNKK
-836 NSLKIK
+836 LIIK

>member
-1 MSNEFISSNLKLAIQ
+1 MKNEFLSSNLYLAIQ
-16 FGEEIRLK
+16 LGNDIRIKKELSA
-24 NNLNLIYPSH
+24 IYPNH
-34 ILLGIL
+34 ILQGIL
-40 SNPECNAF
+40 SNPKCTAY
-48 KIITNINI
+48 KILTDTGIDIPKIKTELDSLSITEHHTNNNTYNI
-56 DINKLFNEI
+56 DNRFI
-65 NDLKIEET
+65 
-73 ISKNNINYK
+73 
-82 INDTYTLHKS
+82 LHKTS
-92 TFNALLIANLQSKI
+92 FNALLLANLTGKI
-106 FFHDKIT
+106 NFEDNYT
-113 RTEHFLLALF
+113 RTEYFLLALL
-123 MQKQTPLYSILT
+123 MQKQSDIIRIFN
-135 SNNINRNTIFDM
+135 SHQINSHKIIAM
-147 IQQNQTIKNDI
+147 IKENQKIKNDI
-158 FGEEEFDDNIE
+158 YKDEEEFDDNIE
-169 NNPPT
+169 NTPPKFS
-174 NSNSSSTPAKQVDN
+174 NSSQNKSNDNTINSSSTP
-188 SKNSSATPT
+188 T
-197 IYNFSKDLTMAAY
+197 IDNFSRDLTLAAY

-215 PVVGRENEIN
+215 LVVGREREIE
-225 RLIQILSR
+225 RVIQILSR

-261 DNKVTRLLSG
+261 NNKVTRLLCG

-279 TSLVAGTKYRG
+279 ASLVAGTKYRG

-301 ELENNPNIILF
+301 ELEKNPNIILF

-334 LKPALSKGRIQC
+334 LKPALSKGKIQC

-374 DPSSAEET
+374 EPSTAEET
-382 LQILNNI
+382 LQILRNI
-389 KNRYEDHHNVIYT
+389 KNRYEDHHNVKYSD
-402 PEAIEYC
+402 EALEYC

-430 DEVGSRTHIRN
+430 DEVGSRTHIRHY
-441 FNTPQYIV
+441 NTPQEIL
-449 DIENRIKESEDI
+449 DLEKRISTTEDI
-461 KKDAIIRQDFELAS
+461 KKDAIVRQDFELAT
-475 KMRDLVCT
+475 KMRDLAT
-483 LNQQLASEKEKWVEN
+483 NLNQQLIEEKEKWLAI
-498 ESVNRTQITIDDIR
+498 ESEHKIEITVDNIR

-534 LKMSDEIKKH
+534 LRMSDDIKRY
-544 IIGQDDAIDKITR
+544 IIGQDEAIDKITR

-597 FGTADALIRIDMS
+597 FGSADSLIRIDMS

-662 NILLQV
+662 NVLLQV

-673 ITDSI
+673 ITDSL

-702 FGKGIGFKT
+702 FGKGIGFNT
-711 GDTSDN
+711 EENDN
-717 SKYAQSITQKAL
+717 KQYAHTITQKAL

-741 DEIIQFNSLQ
+741 DEIIQFNPL
-751 KEDINKIILLE
+751 KKADINKIILLE
-762 LNKLHKRCNTIGYT
+762 LNKLSNRCKEIGYT
-776 LVISNEAI
+776 ISLTEKAI
-784 DYLASK
+784 DYLADK

-801 QRTIQTEVE
+801 QRTIQNEVE
-810 DLIVEQLLDKK
+810 DLIVEQLLDKR
-821 SFSNNTIEIYFDEKS
+821 SFENNVIEIDFDENNK
-836 NSLKIK
+836 NLIIK

>member
-1 MSNEFISSNLKLAIQ
+1 MKNEFLSSNLYLAIQ
-16 FGEEIRLK
+16 LGNDIRIKKELSA
-24 NNLNLIYPSH
+24 IYPNH
-34 ILLGIL
+34 ILQGIL
-40 SNPECNAF
+40 SNPKCTAY
-48 KIITNINI
+48 KILTNTGIDIPKIKTELDSLSITEHHTNNNTYNI
-56 DINKLFNEI
+56 DNRFI
-65 NDLKIEET
+65 
-73 ISKNNINYK
+73 
-82 INDTYTLHKS
+82 LHKTS
-92 TFNALLIANLQSKI
+92 FNALLLANLTGKI
-106 FFHDKIT
+106 NFEDNYT
-113 RTEHFLLALF
+113 RTEYFLLALL
-123 MQKQTPLYSILT
+123 MQKQSDIIRIFN
-135 SNNINRNTIFDM
+135 SHQINSHKIIAM
-147 IQQNQTIKNDI
+147 IKENQKIKNDI
-158 FGEEEFDDNIE
+158 YKDEEEFDDNIE
-169 NNPPT
+169 NTPPKFS
-174 NSNSSSTPAKQVDN
+174 NSSQNKSNDNTINSSSTP
-188 SKNSSATPT
+188 T
-197 IYNFSKDLTMAAY
+197 IDNFSRDLTLAAY

-215 PVVGRENEIN
+215 LVVGREREIE
-225 RLIQILSR
+225 RVIQILSR

-261 DNKVTRLLSG
+261 NNKVTRLLCG

-279 TSLVAGTKYRG
+279 ASLVAGTKYRG

-301 ELENNPNIILF
+301 ELEKNPNIILF

-334 LKPALSKGRIQC
+334 LKPALSKGKIQC

-374 DPSSAEET
+374 EPSTAEET
-382 LQILNNI
+382 LQILRNI
-389 KNRYEDHHNVIYT
+389 KNRYEDHHNVKYSD
-402 PEAIEYC
+402 EALEYC

-430 DEVGSRTHIRN
+430 DEVGSRTHIRHY
-441 FNTPQYIV
+441 NTPQEIL
-449 DIENRIKESEDI
+449 DLEKRISTTEDI
-461 KKDAIIRQDFELAS
+461 KKDAIVRQDFELAT
-475 KMRDLVCT
+475 KMRDLAT
-483 LNQQLASEKEKWVEN
+483 NLNQQLIEEKEKWLAI
-498 ESVNRTQITIDDIR
+498 ESEHKIEITVDNIR

-534 LKMSDEIKKH
+534 LRMSDDIKRY
-544 IIGQDDAIDKITR
+544 IIGQDEAIDKITR

-597 FGTADALIRIDMS
+597 FGSADSLIRIDMS

-662 NILLQV
+662 NVLLQV

-673 ITDSI
+673 ITDSL

-702 FGKGIGFKT
+702 FGKGIGFNT
-711 GDTSDN
+711 EENDN
-717 SKYAQSITQKAL
+717 KQYAHTITQKAL

-741 DEIIQFNSLQ
+741 DEIIQFNPL
-751 KEDINKIILLE
+751 KKADINKIILLE
-762 LNKLHKRCNTIGYT
+762 LNKLSNRCKEIGYT
-776 LVISNEAI
+776 ISLTEKAI
-784 DYLASK
+784 DYLADK

-801 QRTIQTEVE
+801 QRTIQNEVE
-810 DLIVEQLLDKK
+810 DLIVKQLLDKR
-821 SFSNNTIEIYFDEKS
+821 SFENNVIEIDFDENNK
-836 NSLKIK
+836 NLIIK

>member
-1 MSNEFISSNLKLAIQ
+1 MKNEFLSSNLYLAIQ
-16 FGEEIRLK
+16 LGNDIRIKKELSA
-24 NNLNLIYPSH
+24 IYPNH
-34 ILLGIL
+34 ILQGIL
-40 SNPECNAF
+40 SNPKCTAY
-48 KIITNINI
+48 KILTNTGIDIPKIKTELDSLSITEHHTNNNTYNI
-56 DINKLFNEI
+56 DNRFI
-65 NDLKIEET
+65 
-73 ISKNNINYK
+73 
-82 INDTYTLHKS
+82 LHKTS
-92 TFNALLIANLQSKI
+92 FNALLLANLTGKI
-106 FFHDKIT
+106 NFEDNYT
-113 RTEHFLLALF
+113 RTEYFLLALL
-123 MQKQTPLYSILT
+123 MQKQSDIIRIFN
-135 SNNINRNTIFDM
+135 SHQINSHKIIAM
-147 IQQNQTIKNDI
+147 IKENQKIKNDI
-158 FGEEEFDDNIE
+158 YKDEEEFDDNIE
-169 NNPPT
+169 NTPPKFS
-174 NSNSSSTPAKQVDN
+174 NSSQNKSNDNTINSSSTP
-188 SKNSSATPT
+188 T
-197 IYNFSKDLTMAAY
+197 IDNFSRDLTLAAY

-215 PVVGRENEIN
+215 LVVGREREIE
-225 RLIQILSR
+225 RVIQILSR

-261 DNKVTRLLSG
+261 NNKVTRLLCG

-279 TSLVAGTKYRG
+279 ASLVAGTKYRG

-301 ELENNPNIILF
+301 ELEKNPNIILF

-334 LKPALSKGRIQC
+334 LKPALSKGKIQC

-374 DPSSAEET
+374 EPSTAEET
-382 LQILNNI
+382 LQILRNI
-389 KNRYEDHHNVIYT
+389 KNRYEDHHNVKYSD
-402 PEAIEYC
+402 EALEYC

-430 DEVGSRTHIRN
+430 DEVGSRTHIRHY
-441 FNTPQYIV
+441 NTPQEIL
-449 DIENRIKESEDI
+449 DLEKRISTTEDI
-461 KKDAIIRQDFELAS
+461 KKDAIVRQDFELAT
-475 KMRDLVCT
+475 KMRDLAT
-483 LNQQLASEKEKWVEN
+483 NLNQQLIEEKEKWLAI
-498 ESVNRTQITIDDIR
+498 ESEHKIEITVDNIR

-534 LKMSDEIKKH
+534 LRMSDDIKRY
-544 IIGQDDAIDKITR
+544 IIGQDEAIDKITR

-597 FGTADALIRIDMS
+597 FGSADSLIRIDMS

-662 NILLQV
+662 NVLLQV

-673 ITDSI
+673 ITDSL

-702 FGKGIGFKT
+702 FGKGIGFNT
-711 GDTSDN
+711 EENDN
-717 SKYAQSITQKAL
+717 KQYAHTITQKAL

-741 DEIIQFNSLQ
+741 DEIIQFNPL
-751 KEDINKIILLE
+751 KKADINKIILLE
-762 LNKLHKRCNTIGYT
+762 LNKLSNRCKEIGYT
-776 LVISNEAI
+776 ISLTEKAI
-784 DYLASK
+784 DYLADK

-801 QRTIQTEVE
+801 QRTIQNEVE
-810 DLIVEQLLDKK
+810 DLIVEQLLDKR
-821 SFSNNTIEIYFDEKS
+821 SFENNVIEINFDENNK
-836 NSLKIK
+836 NLIIK

>member
-1 MSNEFISSNLKLAIQ
+1 MKNEFLSSNLYLAIQ
-16 FGEEIRLK
+16 LGNDIRIKKELSA
-24 NNLNLIYPSH
+24 IYPNH
-34 ILLGIL
+34 ILQGIL
-40 SNPECNAF
+40 SNPKCTAYKILTNTGIDIP
-48 KIITNINI
+48 KIITEIDSLSITEHHTNNNTYNI
-56 DINKLFNEI
+56 DNRFI
-65 NDLKIEET
+65 
-73 ISKNNINYK
+73 
-82 INDTYTLHKS
+82 LHKTS
-92 TFNALLIANLQSKI
+92 FNALLLANLTGKI
-106 FFHDKIT
+106 NFEDNYT
-113 RTEHFLLALF
+113 RTEYFLLALL
-123 MQKQTPLYSILT
+123 MQKQSDIIRIFN
-135 SNNINRNTIFDM
+135 SHQINSHKIIAM
-147 IQQNQTIKNDI
+147 IKENQKIKNDI
-158 FGEEEFDDNIE
+158 YKDEEEFDDNIE
-169 NNPPT
+169 NTPPKFS
-174 NSNSSSTPAKQVDN
+174 NSSQNKSNDNTINSSSTP
-188 SKNSSATPT
+188 T
-197 IYNFSKDLTMAAY
+197 IDNFSRDLTLAAY

-215 PVVGRENEIN
+215 LVVGREREIE
-225 RLIQILSR
+225 RVIQILSR

-261 DNKVTRLLSG
+261 NNKVTRLLCG

-279 TSLVAGTKYRG
+279 ASLVAGTKYRG

-301 ELENNPNIILF
+301 ELEKNPNIILF

-334 LKPALSKGRIQC
+334 LKPALSKGKIQC

-374 DPSSAEET
+374 EPSTAEET
-382 LQILNNI
+382 LQILRNI
-389 KNRYEDHHNVIYT
+389 KNRYEDHHNVKYSD
-402 PEAIEYC
+402 EALEYC

-430 DEVGSRTHIRN
+430 DEVGSRTHIRHY
-441 FNTPQYIV
+441 NTPQEIL
-449 DIENRIKESEDI
+449 DLEKRISTTEDI
-461 KKDAIIRQDFELAS
+461 KKDAIVRQDFELAT
-475 KMRDLVCT
+475 KMRDLAT
-483 LNQQLASEKEKWVEN
+483 NLNQQLIEEKEKWLAI
-498 ESVNRTQITIDDIR
+498 ESEHKIEITVDNIR

-534 LKMSDEIKKH
+534 LRMSDDIKRY
-544 IIGQDDAIDKITR
+544 IIGQDEAIDKITR

-597 FGTADALIRIDMS
+597 FGSADSLIRIDMS

-662 NILLQV
+662 NVLLQV

-673 ITDSI
+673 ITDSL

-702 FGKGIGFKT
+702 FGKGIGFNT
-711 GDTSDN
+711 EENDN
-717 SKYAQSITQKAL
+717 KQYAHTITQKAL

-741 DEIIQFNSLQ
+741 DEIIQFNPL
-751 KEDINKIILLE
+751 KKTDINKIILLE
-762 LNKLHKRCNTIGYT
+762 LNKLSNRCKEIGYT
-776 LVISNEAI
+776 ISLTEKAI
-784 DYLASK
+784 DYLADK

-801 QRTIQTEVE
+801 QRTIQNEVE
-810 DLIVEQLLDKK
+810 DLIVEQLLDKR
-821 SFSNNTIEIYFDEKS
+821 SFENNVIEIDFDENNK
-836 NSLKIK
+836 NLIIK

>member
-1 MSNEFISSNLKLAIQ
+1 MKNEFLSSNLYLAIQ
-16 FGEEIRLK
+16 LGNDIRIKKELSA
-24 NNLNLIYPSH
+24 IYPNH
-34 ILLGIL
+34 ILQGIL
-40 SNPECNAF
+40 SNPKCTAY
-48 KIITNINI
+48 KILTNTGIDIPKIKTELDSLSITEHHTNNNTYNI
-56 DINKLFNEI
+56 DNRFI
-65 NDLKIEET
+65 
-73 ISKNNINYK
+73 
-82 INDTYTLHKS
+82 LHKTS
-92 TFNALLIANLQSKI
+92 FNALLLANLTGKI
-106 FFHDKIT
+106 NFEDNYT
-113 RTEHFLLALF
+113 RTEYFLLALL
-123 MQKQTPLYSILT
+123 MQKQSDIIRIFN
-135 SNNINRNTIFDM
+135 SHQINSHKIIAM
-147 IQQNQTIKNDI
+147 IKENQKIKNDI
-158 FGEEEFDDNIE
+158 YKDEEEFDDNIE
-169 NNPPT
+169 NTPPKFS
-174 NSNSSSTPAKQVDN
+174 NSSQNKSNDNTINSSSTP
-188 SKNSSATPT
+188 T
-197 IYNFSKDLTMAAY
+197 IDNFSRDLTLAAY

-215 PVVGRENEIN
+215 LVVGREREIE
-225 RLIQILSR
+225 RVIQILSR

-261 DNKVTRLLSG
+261 NNKVTRLLCG

-279 TSLVAGTKYRG
+279 ASLVAGTKYRG

-301 ELENNPNIILF
+301 ELEKNPNIILF

-334 LKPALSKGRIQC
+334 LKPALSKGKIQC

-374 DPSSAEET
+374 EPSTAEET
-382 LQILNNI
+382 LQILRNI
-389 KNRYEDHHNVIYT
+389 KNRYEDHHNVKYSD
-402 PEAIEYC
+402 EALEYC

-430 DEVGSRTHIRN
+430 DEVGSRTHIRHY
-441 FNTPQYIV
+441 NTPQEIL
-449 DIENRIKESEDI
+449 DLEKRISTTEDI
-461 KKDAIIRQDFELAS
+461 KKDAIVRQDFELAT
-475 KMRDLVCT
+475 KMRDLAT
-483 LNQQLASEKEKWVEN
+483 NLNQQLIEEKEKWLAI
-498 ESVNRTQITIDDIR
+498 ESEHKIEITVDNIR

-534 LKMSDEIKKH
+534 LRMSDDIKRY
-544 IIGQDDAIDKITR
+544 IIGQDEAIDKITR

-597 FGTADALIRIDMS
+597 FGSADSLIRIDMS

-662 NILLQV
+662 NVLLQV

-673 ITDSI
+673 ITDSL

-702 FGKGIGFKT
+702 FGKGIGFNT
-711 GDTSDN
+711 EENDN
-717 SKYAQSITQKAL
+717 KQYAHTITQKAL

-741 DEIIQFNSLQ
+741 DEIIQFNPL
-751 KEDINKIILLE
+751 KKADINKIILLE
-762 LNKLHKRCNTIGYT
+762 LNKLSNRCKEIGYT
-776 LVISNEAI
+776 ISLTEKAI
-784 DYLASK
+784 DYLADK

-801 QRTIQTEVE
+801 QRTIQNEVE
-810 DLIVEQLLDKK
+810 DFIVEQLLDKR
-821 SFSNNTIEIYFDEKS
+821 SFENNVIEIDFDENNK
-836 NSLKIK
+836 NLIIK

>member
-1 MSNEFISSNLKLAIQ
+1 MKNEFLSSNLYLAIQ
-16 FGEEIRLK
+16 LGNDIRIKKELSA
-24 NNLNLIYPSH
+24 IYPNH
-34 ILLGIL
+34 ILQGIL
-40 SNPECNAF
+40 SNPKCTAYKILTNTGIDIP
-48 KIITNINI
+48 KIITEIDSLSITEHHTKNNTYNI
-56 DINKLFNEI
+56 DNRFI
-65 NDLKIEET
+65 
-73 ISKNNINYK
+73 
-82 INDTYTLHKS
+82 LHKTS
-92 TFNALLIANLQSKI
+92 FNALLLANLTGKI
-106 FFHDKIT
+106 NFEDNYT
-113 RTEHFLLALF
+113 RTEYFLLALL
-123 MQKQTPLYSILT
+123 MQKQSDIIRIFN
-135 SNNINRNTIFDM
+135 SHQINSHKIIAM
-147 IQQNQTIKNDI
+147 IKENQKIKNDI
-158 FGEEEFDDNIE
+158 YKDEEEFDDNIE
-169 NNPPT
+169 NTPPKFS
-174 NSNSSSTPAKQVDN
+174 NSSQNKSNDNTINSSSTP
-188 SKNSSATPT
+188 T
-197 IYNFSKDLTMAAY
+197 IDNFSRDLTLAAY

-215 PVVGRENEIN
+215 LVVGREREIE
-225 RLIQILSR
+225 RVIQILSR

-261 DNKVTRLLSG
+261 NNKVTRLLCG

-279 TSLVAGTKYRG
+279 ASLVAGTKYRG

-301 ELENNPNIILF
+301 ELEKNPNIILF

-334 LKPALSKGRIQC
+334 LKPALSKGKIQC

-374 DPSSAEET
+374 EPSTAEET
-382 LQILNNI
+382 LQILRNI
-389 KNRYEDHHNVIYT
+389 KNRYEDHHNVKYSD
-402 PEAIEYC
+402 EALEYC

-430 DEVGSRTHIRN
+430 DEVGSRTHIRHY
-441 FNTPQYIV
+441 NTPQEIL
-449 DIENRIKESEDI
+449 DLEKRISSTEDI
-461 KKDAIIRQDFELAS
+461 KKDAIVRQDFELAT
-475 KMRDLVCT
+475 KMRDLAT
-483 LNQQLASEKEKWVEN
+483 NLNQQLIEEKEKWLAI
-498 ESVNRTQITIDDIR
+498 ESEHKIEITVDNIR

-534 LKMSDEIKKH
+534 LRMSDDIKRY
-544 IIGQDDAIDKITR
+544 IIGQDEAIDKITR

-597 FGTADALIRIDMS
+597 FGSADSLIRIDMS

-662 NILLQV
+662 NVLLQV

-673 ITDSI
+673 ITDSL

-702 FGKGIGFKT
+702 FGKGIGFNT
-711 GDTSDN
+711 EENDN
-717 SKYAQSITQKAL
+717 KQYAHTITQKAL

-741 DEIIQFNSLQ
+741 DEIIQFNPL
-751 KEDINKIILLE
+751 KKADINKIILLE
-762 LNKLHKRCNTIGYT
+762 LNKLSNRCKEIGYT
-776 LVISNEAI
+776 ISLTEKAI
-784 DYLASK
+784 DYLADK

-801 QRTIQTEVE
+801 QRTIQNEVE
-810 DLIVEQLLDKK
+810 DLIVEQLLDKR
-821 SFSNNTIEIYFDEKS
+821 SFENNVIEIDFDENNK
-836 NSLKIK
+836 NLIIK

>member
-1 MSNEFISSNLKLAIQ
+1 MKNEFLSSNLYLAIQ
-16 FGEEIRLK
+16 LGNDIRIKKELSA
-24 NNLNLIYPSH
+24 IYPNH
-34 ILLGIL
+34 ILQGIL
-40 SNPECNAF
+40 SNPKCTAYKILTNTGIDIP
-48 KIITNINI
+48 KIITEIDSLSITEHHTNNNTYNI
-56 DINKLFNEI
+56 DNRFI
-65 NDLKIEET
+65 
-73 ISKNNINYK
+73 
-82 INDTYTLHKS
+82 LHKTS
-92 TFNALLIANLQSKI
+92 FNALLLANLTGKI
-106 FFHDKIT
+106 NFEDNYT
-113 RTEHFLLALF
+113 RTEYFLLALL
-123 MQKQTPLYSILT
+123 MQKQSDIIRIFN
-135 SNNINRNTIFDM
+135 SHQINSHKIIAM
-147 IQQNQTIKNDI
+147 IKENQKIKNDI
-158 FGEEEFDDNIE
+158 YKDEEEFDDNIE
-169 NNPPT
+169 NTPPKFS
-174 NSNSSSTPAKQVDN
+174 NSSQNKSNDNTINSSSTP
-188 SKNSSATPT
+188 T
-197 IYNFSKDLTMAAY
+197 IDNFSRDLTLAAY

-215 PVVGRENEIN
+215 LVVGREREIE
-225 RLIQILSR
+225 RVIQILSR

-261 DNKVTRLLSG
+261 NNKVTRLLCG

-279 TSLVAGTKYRG
+279 ASLVAGTKYRG

-301 ELENNPNIILF
+301 ELEKNPNIILF

-334 LKPALSKGRIQC
+334 LKPALSKGKIQC

-374 DPSSAEET
+374 EPSTAEET
-382 LQILNNI
+382 LQILRNI
-389 KNRYEDHHNVIYT
+389 KNRYEDHHNVKYSD
-402 PEAIEYC
+402 EALEYC

-430 DEVGSRTHIRN
+430 DEVGSRTHIRHY
-441 FNTPQYIV
+441 NTPQEIL
-449 DIENRIKESEDI
+449 DLEKRISTTEDI
-461 KKDAIIRQDFELAS
+461 KKDAIVRQDFELAT
-475 KMRDLVCT
+475 KMRDLAT
-483 LNQQLASEKEKWVEN
+483 NLNQQLIEEKEKWLAIESEHKVE
-498 ESVNRTQITIDDIR
+498 ITVDNIR

-534 LKMSDEIKKH
+534 LRMSDDIKRY
-544 IIGQDDAIDKITR
+544 IIGQDEAIDKITR

-597 FGTADALIRIDMS
+597 FGSADSLIRIDMS

-662 NILLQV
+662 NVLLQV

-673 ITDSI
+673 ITDSL

-702 FGKGIGFKT
+702 FGKGIGFNT
-711 GDTSDN
+711 EENDN
-717 SKYAQSITQKAL
+717 KQYAHTITQKAL

-741 DEIIQFNSLQ
+741 DEIIQFNPL
-751 KEDINKIILLE
+751 KKADINKIILLE
-762 LNKLHKRCNTIGYT
+762 LNKLSNRCKEIGYT
-776 LVISNEAI
+776 ISLTEKAI
-784 DYLASK
+784 DYLADK

-801 QRTIQTEVE
+801 QRTIQNEVE
-810 DLIVEQLLDKK
+810 DLIVEQLLDKR
-821 SFSNNTIEIYFDEKS
+821 SFENNVIEIDFDENNKK
-836 NSLKIK
+836 LIIK

>member
-1 MSNEFISSNLKLAIQ
+1 MKNEFLSSNLYLAIQ
-16 FGEEIRLK
+16 LGNDIRIKKELSA
-24 NNLNLIYPSH
+24 IYPNH
-34 ILLGIL
+34 ILQGIL
-40 SNPECNAF
+40 SNPKCTAY
-48 KIITNINI
+48 KILTNTGIDIPKIKTELDSLSITEHHTNNNTYNI
-56 DINKLFNEI
+56 DNRFI
-65 NDLKIEET
+65 
-73 ISKNNINYK
+73 
-82 INDTYTLHKS
+82 LHKTS
-92 TFNALLIANLQSKI
+92 FNALLLANLTGKI
-106 FFHDKIT
+106 NFEDNYT
-113 RTEHFLLALF
+113 RTEYFLLALL
-123 MQKQTPLYSILT
+123 MQKQSDIIRIFN
-135 SNNINRNTIFDM
+135 SHQINSHKIIAM
-147 IQQNQTIKNDI
+147 IKENQKIKNDI
-158 FGEEEFDDNIE
+158 YKDEEEFDDNIE
-169 NNPPT
+169 NTPPKFS
-174 NSNSSSTPAKQVDN
+174 NSSQNKSNDNTINSSSTP
-188 SKNSSATPT
+188 T
-197 IYNFSKDLTMAAY
+197 IDNFSRDLTLAAY

-215 PVVGRENEIN
+215 LVVGREREIE
-225 RLIQILSR
+225 RVIQILSR

-261 DNKVTRLLSG
+261 NNKVTRLLCG
-271 KRIVSLDI
+271 KRIVSLNI
-279 TSLVAGTKYRG
+279 ASLVAGTKYRG

-301 ELENNPNIILF
+301 ELEKNPNIILF

-334 LKPALSKGRIQC
+334 LKPALSKGKIQC

-374 DPSSAEET
+374 EPSTAEET
-382 LQILNNI
+382 LQILRNI
-389 KNRYEDHHNVIYT
+389 KNRYEDHHNVKYSD
-402 PEAIEYC
+402 EALEYC

-430 DEVGSRTHIRN
+430 DEVGSRTHIRHY
-441 FNTPQYIV
+441 NTPQEIL
-449 DIENRIKESEDI
+449 DLEKRISTTEDI
-461 KKDAIIRQDFELAS
+461 KKDAIVRQDFELAT
-475 KMRDLVCT
+475 KMRDLAT
-483 LNQQLASEKEKWVEN
+483 NLNQQLIEEKEKWLAI
-498 ESVNRTQITIDDIR
+498 ESEHKIEITVDNIR

-534 LKMSDEIKKH
+534 LRMSDDIKRY
-544 IIGQDDAIDKITR
+544 IIGQDEAIDKITR

-597 FGTADALIRIDMS
+597 FGSADSLIRIDMS

-662 NILLQV
+662 NVLLQV

-673 ITDSI
+673 ITDSL

-702 FGKGIGFKT
+702 FGKGIGFNT
-711 GDTSDN
+711 EENDN
-717 SKYAQSITQKAL
+717 KQYAHTITQKAL

-741 DEIIQFNSLQ
+741 DEIIQFNPL
-751 KEDINKIILLE
+751 KKADINKIILLE
-762 LNKLHKRCNTIGYT
+762 LNKLSNRCKEIGYT
-776 LVISNEAI
+776 ISLTEKAI
-784 DYLASK
+784 DYLADK

-801 QRTIQTEVE
+801 QRTIQNEVE
-810 DLIVEQLLDKK
+810 DLIVEQLLDKR
-821 SFSNNTIEIYFDEKS
+821 SFENNVIEIDFDENNKK
-836 NSLKIK
+836 LIIK

>member
-1 MSNEFISSNLKLAIQ
+1 MKNEFLSSNLYLAIQ
-16 FGEEIRLK
+16 LGNDIRIKKELSA
-24 NNLNLIYPSH
+24 IYPNH
-34 ILLGIL
+34 ILQGIL
-40 SNPECNAF
+40 SNPKCTAY
-48 KIITNINI
+48 KILTNTGIDIPKIKTELDSLSITEHHTNNNTYNI
-56 DINKLFNEI
+56 DNRFI
-65 NDLKIEET
+65 
-73 ISKNNINYK
+73 
-82 INDTYTLHKS
+82 LHKTS
-92 TFNALLIANLQSKI
+92 FNALLLANLTGKI
-106 FFHDKIT
+106 NFEDNYT
-113 RTEHFLLALF
+113 RTEYFLLALL
-123 MQKQTPLYSILT
+123 MQKQSDIIRIFN
-135 SNNINRNTIFDM
+135 SHQINSHKIIAM
-147 IQQNQTIKNDI
+147 IKENQKIKNDI
-158 FGEEEFDDNIE
+158 YKDEEEFDDNIE
-169 NNPPT
+169 NTPPRFS
-174 NSNSSSTPAKQVDN
+174 NSSQNKSNDNTINSSSTP
-188 SKNSSATPT
+188 T
-197 IYNFSKDLTMAAY
+197 IDNFSRDLTLAAY

-215 PVVGRENEIN
+215 LVVGREREIE
-225 RLIQILSR
+225 RVIQILSR

-261 DNKVTRLLSG
+261 NNKVTRLLCG

-279 TSLVAGTKYRG
+279 ASLVAGTKYRG

-301 ELENNPNIILF
+301 ELEKNPNIILF

-334 LKPALSKGRIQC
+334 LKPALSKGKIQC

-374 DPSSAEET
+374 EPSTAEET
-382 LQILNNI
+382 LQILRNI
-389 KNRYEDHHNVIYT
+389 KNRYEDHHNVKYSD
-402 PEAIEYC
+402 EALEYC

-430 DEVGSRTHIRN
+430 DEVGSRTHIRHY
-441 FNTPQYIV
+441 NTPQEIL
-449 DIENRIKESEDI
+449 DLEKRISTTEDI
-461 KKDAIIRQDFELAS
+461 KKDAIVRQDFELAT
-475 KMRDLVCT
+475 KMRDLAT
-483 LNQQLASEKEKWVEN
+483 NLNQQLIEEKEKWLAI
-498 ESVNRTQITIDDIR
+498 ESEHKIEITVDNIR

-534 LKMSDEIKKH
+534 LRMSDDIKRY
-544 IIGQDDAIDKITR
+544 IIGQDEAIDKITR

-597 FGTADALIRIDMS
+597 FGSADSLIRIDMS

-662 NILLQV
+662 NVLLQV

-673 ITDSI
+673 ITDNL

-702 FGKGIGFKT
+702 FGKGIGFNT
-711 GDTSDN
+711 EENDN
-717 SKYAQSITQKAL
+717 KQYAHTITQKAL

-741 DEIIQFNSLQ
+741 DEIIQFNPL
-751 KEDINKIILLE
+751 KKADINKIILLE
-762 LNKLHKRCNTIGYT
+762 LNKLSNRCKEIGYT
-776 LVISNEAI
+776 ISLTEKAI
-784 DYLASK
+784 DYLADK

-801 QRTIQTEVE
+801 QRTIQNEVE
-810 DLIVEQLLDKK
+810 DLIVEQLLDKR
-821 SFSNNTIEIYFDEKS
+821 SFENNVIEIDFDENNK
-836 NSLKIK
+836 NLIIK

>member
-1 MSNEFISSNLKLAIQ
+1 MKNEFLSSNLYLAIQ
-16 FGEEIRLK
+16 LGNDIRIKKELSA
-24 NNLNLIYPSH
+24 IYPNH
-34 ILLGIL
+34 ILQGIL
-40 SNPECNAF
+40 SNPKCTAYKILTNTGIDIP
-48 KIITNINI
+48 KIITELDSLSITEHHTKNNTYNI
-56 DINKLFNEI
+56 DNRFI
-65 NDLKIEET
+65 
-73 ISKNNINYK
+73 
-82 INDTYTLHKS
+82 LHKTS
-92 TFNALLIANLQSKI
+92 FNALLLANLTGKI
-106 FFHDKIT
+106 NFEDNYT
-113 RTEHFLLALF
+113 RTEYFLLALL
-123 MQKQTPLYSILT
+123 MQKQSDIIRIFN
-135 SNNINRNTIFDM
+135 SHQINSHKIIAM
-147 IQQNQTIKNDI
+147 IKENQKIKNDI
-158 FGEEEFDDNIE
+158 YKDEEEFDDNIE
-169 NNPPT
+169 NTPPKFS
-174 NSNSSSTPAKQVDN
+174 NSSQNKSNDNTINSSSTP
-188 SKNSSATPT
+188 T
-197 IYNFSKDLTMAAY
+197 IDNFSRDLTLAAY

-215 PVVGRENEIN
+215 LVVGREREIE
-225 RLIQILSR
+225 RVIQILSR

-261 DNKVTRLLSG
+261 NNKVTRLLCG

-279 TSLVAGTKYRG
+279 ASLVAGTKYRG

-301 ELENNPNIILF
+301 ELEKNPNIILF

-334 LKPALSKGRIQC
+334 LKPALSKGKIQC

-374 DPSSAEET
+374 EPSTAEET
-382 LQILNNI
+382 LQILRNI
-389 KNRYEDHHNVIYT
+389 KNRYEDHHNVKYSD
-402 PEAIEYC
+402 EALEYC

-430 DEVGSRTHIRN
+430 DEVGSRTHIRHY
-441 FNTPQYIV
+441 NTPQEIL
-449 DIENRIKESEDI
+449 DLEKRISTTEDI
-461 KKDAIIRQDFELAS
+461 KKDAIVRQDFELAT
-475 KMRDLVCT
+475 KMRDLAT
-483 LNQQLASEKEKWVEN
+483 NLNQQLIEEKEKWLAI
-498 ESVNRTQITIDDIR
+498 ESEHKIEITVDNIR

-534 LKMSDEIKKH
+534 LRMSDDIKRY
-544 IIGQDDAIDKITR
+544 IIGQDEAIDKITR

-597 FGTADALIRIDMS
+597 FGSADSLIRIDMS

-662 NILLQV
+662 NVLLQV

-673 ITDSI
+673 ITDSL

-702 FGKGIGFKT
+702 FGKGIGFNT
-711 GDTSDN
+711 EENDN
-717 SKYAQSITQKAL
+717 KQYAHTITQKAL

-741 DEIIQFNSLQ
+741 DEIIQFNPL
-751 KEDINKIILLE
+751 KKADINKIILLE
-762 LNKLHKRCNTIGYT
+762 LNKLSNRCKEIGYT
-776 LVISNEAI
+776 ISLTEKAI
-784 DYLASK
+784 DYLADK

-801 QRTIQTEVE
+801 QRTIQNEVE
-810 DLIVEQLLDKK
+810 DLIVEQLLDKR
-821 SFSNNTIEIYFDEKS
+821 SFENNVIEIDFDENNKK
-836 NSLKIK
+836 LIIK

>member
-1 MSNEFISSNLKLAIQ
+1 MKNEFLSSNLYLAIQ
-16 FGEEIRLK
+16 LGNDIRIKKELSA
-24 NNLNLIYPSH
+24 IYPNH
-34 ILLGIL
+34 ILQGIL
-40 SNPECNAF
+40 SNPKCTAYKILTNTGIDIP
-48 KIITNINI
+48 KIITEIDSLSITEHHTNNNTYNI
-56 DINKLFNEI
+56 DNRFI
-65 NDLKIEET
+65 
-73 ISKNNINYK
+73 
-82 INDTYTLHKS
+82 LHKTS
-92 TFNALLIANLQSKI
+92 FNALLLANLTGKI
-106 FFHDKIT
+106 NFEDNYT
-113 RTEHFLLALF
+113 RTEYFLLALL
-123 MQKQTPLYSILT
+123 MQKQSDIIRIFN
-135 SNNINRNTIFDM
+135 SHQINSHKIIAM
-147 IQQNQTIKNDI
+147 IKENQKIKNDI
-158 FGEEEFDDNIE
+158 YKDEEEFDDNIE
-169 NNPPT
+169 NTPPKFS
-174 NSNSSSTPAKQVDN
+174 NSSQNKSNDNTINSSSTP
-188 SKNSSATPT
+188 T
-197 IYNFSKDLTMAAY
+197 IDNFSRDLTLAAY

-215 PVVGRENEIN
+215 LVVGREREIE
-225 RLIQILSR
+225 RVIQILSR

-261 DNKVTRLLSG
+261 NNKVTRLLCG

-279 TSLVAGTKYRG
+279 ASLVAGTKYRG

-301 ELENNPNIILF
+301 ELEKNPNIILF

-334 LKPALSKGRIQC
+334 LKPALSKGKIQC

-374 DPSSAEET
+374 EPSTAEET
-382 LQILNNI
+382 LQILRNI
-389 KNRYEDHHNVIYT
+389 KNRYEDHHNVKYSD
-402 PEAIEYC
+402 EALEYC

-430 DEVGSRTHIRN
+430 DEVGSRTHIRHY
-441 FNTPQYIV
+441 NTPQEIL
-449 DIENRIKESEDI
+449 DLEKRISTTEDI
-461 KKDAIIRQDFELAS
+461 KKDAIVRQDFELAT
-475 KMRDLVCT
+475 KMRDLAT
-483 LNQQLASEKEKWVEN
+483 NLNQQLIEEKEKWLAI
-498 ESVNRTQITIDDIR
+498 ESEHKIEITVDNIR

-534 LKMSDEIKKH
+534 LRMSDDIKRY
-544 IIGQDDAIDKITR
+544 IIGQDEAIDKITR

-597 FGTADALIRIDMS
+597 FGSADSLIRIDMS

-662 NILLQV
+662 NVLLQV

-673 ITDSI
+673 ITDSL

-702 FGKGIGFKT
+702 FGKGIGFNT
-711 GDTSDN
+711 EENDN
-717 SKYAQSITQKAL
+717 KQYAHTITQKAL

-741 DEIIQFNSLQ
+741 DEIIQFNPL
-751 KEDINKIILLE
+751 KKADINKIILLE
-762 LNKLHKRCNTIGYT
+762 LNKLSNRCKEIGYT
-776 LVISNEAI
+776 ISLTEKAI
-784 DYLASK
+784 DYLADK

-801 QRTIQTEVE
+801 QRTIQNEVE
-810 DLIVEQLLDKK
+810 DLIVEQLLDKR
-821 SFSNNTIEIYFDEKS
+821 SFENNVIEIDFDENNK
-836 NSLKIK
+836 NLIIK

>member
-1 MSNEFISSNLKLAIQ
+1 MKNEFLSSNLYLAIQ
-16 FGEEIRLK
+16 LGNDIRIKKELSA
-24 NNLNLIYPSH
+24 IYPNH
-34 ILLGIL
+34 ILQGIL
-40 SNPECNAF
+40 SNPKCTAY
-48 KIITNINI
+48 KILTNTGIDIPKIKTELDSLSITEHHTNNNTYNI
-56 DINKLFNEI
+56 DNRFI
-65 NDLKIEET
+65 
-73 ISKNNINYK
+73 
-82 INDTYTLHKS
+82 LHKTS
-92 TFNALLIANLQSKI
+92 FNALLLANLTGKI
-106 FFHDKIT
+106 NFEDNYT
-113 RTEHFLLALF
+113 RTEYFLLALL
-123 MQKQTPLYSILT
+123 MQKQSDIIRIFN
-135 SNNINRNTIFDM
+135 SHQINSHKIIAM
-147 IQQNQTIKNDI
+147 IKENQKIKNDI
-158 FGEEEFDDNIE
+158 YKDEEEFDDNIE
-169 NNPPT
+169 NTPPKFS
-174 NSNSSSTPAKQVDN
+174 NSSQNKSNDNTINSSSTP
-188 SKNSSATPT
+188 T
-197 IYNFSKDLTMAAY
+197 IDNFSRDLTLAAY

-215 PVVGRENEIN
+215 LVVGREREIE
-225 RLIQILSR
+225 RVIQILSR

-261 DNKVTRLLSG
+261 NNKVTRLLCG

-279 TSLVAGTKYRG
+279 ASLVAGTKYRG

-301 ELENNPNIILF
+301 ELEKNPNIILF

-334 LKPALSKGRIQC
+334 LKPALSKGKIQC

-374 DPSSAEET
+374 EPSTAEET
-382 LQILNNI
+382 LQILRNI
-389 KNRYEDHHNVIYT
+389 KNRYEDHHNVKYSD
-402 PEAIEYC
+402 EALEYC

-430 DEVGSRTHIRN
+430 DEVGSRTHIRHY
-441 FNTPQYIV
+441 NTPQEIL
-449 DIENRIKESEDI
+449 DLEKRISTTEDI
-461 KKDAIIRQDFELAS
+461 KKDAIVRQDFELAT
-475 KMRDLVCT
+475 KMRDLAT
-483 LNQQLASEKEKWVEN
+483 NLNQQLIEEKEKWLAI
-498 ESVNRTQITIDDIR
+498 ESEHKIEITVDNIR

-534 LKMSDEIKKH
+534 LRMSDDIKRY
-544 IIGQDDAIDKITR
+544 IIGQDEAIDKITR

-597 FGTADALIRIDMS
+597 FGSADSLIRIDMS
-610 EFMEKFSVSRLVG
+610 EFMEKFSVARLVG

-662 NILLQV
+662 NVLLQV

-673 ITDSI
+673 ITDSL

-702 FGKGIGFKT
+702 FGKGIGFNT
-711 GDTSDN
+711 EENDN
-717 SKYAQSITQKAL
+717 KQYAHTITQKAL

-741 DEIIQFNSLQ
+741 DEIIQFNPL
-751 KEDINKIILLE
+751 KKADINKIILLE
-762 LNKLHKRCNTIGYT
+762 LNKLSNRCKEIGYT
-776 LVISNEAI
+776 ISLTEKAI
-784 DYLASK
+784 DYLADK

-801 QRTIQTEVE
+801 QRTIQNEVE
-810 DLIVEQLLDKK
+810 DLIVEQLLDKR
-821 SFSNNTIEIYFDEKS
+821 SFENNVIEIDFDENNK
-836 NSLKIK
+836 NLIIK

>member
-1 MSNEFISSNLKLAIQ
+1 MKNEFLSSNLYLAIQ
-16 FGEEIRLK
+16 LGNDIRIKKELSA
-24 NNLNLIYPSH
+24 IYPNH
-34 ILLGIL
+34 ILQGIL
-40 SNPECNAF
+40 SNPKCTAY
-48 KIITNINI
+48 KILTNTGIDIPKIKTELDSLSITEHHTNNNTYNI
-56 DINKLFNEI
+56 DNRFI
-65 NDLKIEET
+65 
-73 ISKNNINYK
+73 
-82 INDTYTLHKS
+82 LHKTS
-92 TFNALLIANLQSKI
+92 FNALLLANLTGKI
-106 FFHDKIT
+106 NFEDNYT
-113 RTEHFLLALF
+113 RTEYFLLALL
-123 MQKQTPLYSILT
+123 MQKQSDIIRIFN
-135 SNNINRNTIFDM
+135 SHQINSHKIIAM
-147 IQQNQTIKNDI
+147 IKENQKIKNDI
-158 FGEEEFDDNIE
+158 YKDEEEFDDNIE
-169 NNPPT
+169 NTPPKFS
-174 NSNSSSTPAKQVDN
+174 NSSQNKSNDNTINSSSTP
-188 SKNSSATPT
+188 T
-197 IYNFSKDLTMAAY
+197 IDNFSRDLTLAAY

-215 PVVGRENEIN
+215 LVVGREREIE
-225 RLIQILSR
+225 RVIQILSR

-261 DNKVTRLLSG
+261 NNKVTRLLCG

-279 TSLVAGTKYRG
+279 ASLVAGTKYRG

-301 ELENNPNIILF
+301 ELEKNPNIILF

-334 LKPALSKGRIQC
+334 LKPALSKGKIQC

-374 DPSSAEET
+374 EPSTAEET
-382 LQILNNI
+382 LQILRNI
-389 KNRYEDHHNVIYT
+389 KNRYEDHHNVKYSD
-402 PEAIEYC
+402 EALEYC

-430 DEVGSRTHIRN
+430 DEVGSRTHIRHY
-441 FNTPQYIV
+441 NTPQEIL
-449 DIENRIKESEDI
+449 DLEKRISTTEDI
-461 KKDAIIRQDFELAS
+461 KKDAIVRQDFELAT
-475 KMRDLVCT
+475 KMRDLAT
-483 LNQQLASEKEKWVEN
+483 NLNQQLIEEKEKWLAI
-498 ESVNRTQITIDDIR
+498 ESEHKIEITVDNIR

-534 LKMSDEIKKH
+534 LRMSDDIKRY
-544 IIGQDDAIDKITR
+544 IIGQDEAIDKITR

-597 FGTADALIRIDMS
+597 FGSADSLIRIDMS

-662 NILLQV
+662 NVLLQV

-673 ITDSI
+673 ITDSL

-702 FGKGIGFKT
+702 FGKGIGFNTKEN
-711 GDTSDN
+711 DN
-717 SKYAQSITQKAL
+717 KQYAHTITQKAL

-741 DEIIQFNSLQ
+741 DEIIQFNPL
-751 KEDINKIILLE
+751 KKADINKIILLE
-762 LNKLHKRCNTIGYT
+762 LNKLSNRCKEIGYT
-776 LVISNEAI
+776 ISLTEKAI
-784 DYLASK
+784 DYLADK

-801 QRTIQTEVE
+801 QRTIQNEVE
-810 DLIVEQLLDKK
+810 DLIVEQLLDKR
-821 SFSNNTIEIYFDEKS
+821 SFENNVIEIDFDENNKK
-836 NSLKIK
+836 LIIK